1 VLGKQ
6 HFLGMSQSPRDRK
19 NELNMLKNDSS
30 KYLPTLDQVIDR
42 SPLTVAPDTPL
53 AEVITLMGQRRPSC
67 SLNAD
72 IPPTDIYQQLTEI
85 ANPLTSSA
93 LRDATGICV
102 FVVEKSLEKSDSP
115 SAQNSPLQ
123 GIFTERDLVDLIA
136 SGKNLKG
143 VTIAEVMRQPAAT
156 LTKSEAQDI
165 FSAVILLRQQRI
177 HHLPILD
184 HHGGQLLGVIT
195 PESIRQAMLQPT
207 NILKICRVKE
217 VMTAQVI
224 QAPVTASVIS
234 LAELMAQHR
243 VSCVVI
249 AESTELSMNLPFP
262 IPVGIVTE
270 RDIVEFQ
277 ALDLDLSQ
285 MIAQTVMSTPLFG
298 LKQEDSLWVA
308 HQEMQQRLVRRLVVT
323 GERGEL
329 LGIVT
334 QSSLLRVLDPME
346 MSGAIDVL
354 HDSVAERTRELQK
367 AIASLSFT
375 NAQLESEIA
384 TRVRAEASLHLLES
398 AVVNANDAIVIMDAG
413 HSDISDPTIIYVN
426 EAFTQMTGYRPEE
439 IIGQTPSC
447 LRGPE
452 SNAAQVAKIRR
463 AFSRREPLRL
473 ELINYRKDGSTY
485 WVELNSVPV
494 ADELGNLTHWVSVQR
509 DISDRKRMEQAFFE
523 EKELA
528 QVTLQSIGD
537 AVIATDSNG
546 CISTLNPVAE
556 QLTGWSTSEAKGLP
570 LASVLRI
577 VDETTRMPIENI
589 AQIALSQGRIVDQG
603 HNSLLIAR
611 NNREFAIDHC
621 VAPIH
626 ASNGKIVGAVVVF
639 RDVTQ
644 VRTQARQLTWQA
656 THDPLTQLV
665 NRHEFEYQ
673 LEHALHSALGYA
685 QEHVMLYLDLDR
697 FKIVNDT
704 NGHVAGDELL
714 RQVSQLFKT
723 NIRKTDILAR
733 LGGDEF
739 AVLLYNCPPEQGLDV
754 AKLLLQSIQEFRFGW
769 QDKTFLIGV
778 SIGLVA
784 INPKTASTSA
794 VLSAADLACYAAK
807 NKGRNRVQVYQA
819 GDRELIKQHGETE
832 WVVQINQALEEN
844 RFRLY
849 FQPIVHL
856 LNFPTTGTH
865 CEILLRLQL
874 ETGKLVS
881 PMAFIPAAE
890 RYNLMHAIDRWV
902 IRTLFS
908 NLSKTFTAN
917 LLAQTPG
924 EDSDKIVTLP
934 ACCPLSNSQS
944 SFDKYPSLYSI
955 NLSGDSINEEKF
967 IDFIQEQFSIYQIPP
982 EIICFEIT
990 ETVAIA
996 NLSKAASLIWKLKE
1010 LGCQFALDDFGSGM
1024 SSFAYLK
1031 NLPVDYIKIDGNFIK
1046 NVADNPIDIVMVEA
1060 ITKIAHV
1067 MGIKTI
1073 AEYVESQKIMD
1084 KLKELGVDYA
1094 QGYYLGKPQP
1104 CNFASPNLE
1113 GVLGD
1118 FPVNSLA
1125 FEGKLAC

>member
-1 VLGKQ
+1 
-6 HFLGMSQSPRDRK
+6 MSQSLRDRK
-19 NELNMLKNDSS
+19 NQLNMFKNDSS
-30 KYLPTLDQVIDR
+30 KYLPTLDRVIDR

-53 AEVITLMGQRRPSC
+53 AEVITLMGQQRPSC
-67 SLNAD
+67 SLNAGT
-72 IPPTDIYQQLTEI
+72 PPTDIYQQLTEI
-85 ANPLTSSA
+85 ANPPSSNV
-93 LRDATGICV
+93 LRDARGICV
-102 FVVEKSLEKSDSP
+102 FVVETFLDKSDRQ
-115 SAQNSPLQ
+115 SAQKNSQLQ

-136 SGKNLKG
+136 SGKNLKN
-143 VTIAEVMRQPAAT
+143 VTVAEVMRQPAAT
-156 LTKSEAQDI
+156 LTQDENRDI
-165 FSAVILLRQQRI
+165 FSAIILLGQHKI
-177 HHLPILD
+177 HHLPVLD
-184 HHGGQLLGVIT
+184 GAGQLLGVIT
-195 PESIRQAMLQPT
+195 PESIRQAMVQPA
-207 NILKICRVKE
+207 NILKMHSVKE
-217 VMTAQVI
+217 VMTAEVI

-234 LAELMAQHR
+234 LAELMAHHR

-249 AESTELSMNLPFP
+249 TELSVNLPFP

-270 RDIVEFQ
+270 RDIVEFH
-277 ALDLDLSQ
+277 ALDIDLSQ
-285 MIAQTVMSTPLFG
+285 TIAQTVMSTPLFS
-298 LKQEDSLWVA
+298 LQPEDSLWVA
-308 HQEMQQRLVRRLVVT
+308 HQEMQQRLVRRLLVR

-334 QSSLLRVLDPME
+334 QTTLLRVLDPME
-346 MSGAIDVL
+346 MSGAIDIL
-354 HDSVAERTRELQK
+354 HASVQEQTSELQK
-367 AIASLSFT
+367 AIASLSLS
-375 NAQLESEIA
+375 NSRLEKEIA
-384 TRVRAEASLHLLES
+384 IRQQAEVRLQLLES

-413 HSDISDPTIIYVN
+413 NRDISDPAIIYVN

-447 LRGPE
+447 LRGPD
-452 SNAAQVAKIRR
+452 SDGAQVAKIRR
-463 AFSRREPLRL
+463 AFSRLEPLRL

-494 ADELGNLTHWVSVQR
+494 ADELGNVTHWVSVQR

-528 QVTLQSIGD
+528 QVTLHSIGD
-537 AVIATDSNG
+537 AVIATDSGG

-556 QLTGWSTSEAKGLP
+556 KLTGWSTSEAKGLP
-570 LASVLRI
+570 LARVMRI

-589 AQIALSQGRIVDQG
+589 AEIALYEGRIVDQG
-603 HNSLLIAR
+603 HNSLLVAR
-611 NNREFAIDHC
+611 HNREFAIDHC

-626 ASNGKIVGAVVVF
+626 ASNGQIVGAVVVF

-665 NRHEFEYQ
+665 NRREFEYQ
-673 LEHALHSALGYA
+673 LEHALHSAQGYGE
-685 QEHVMLYLDLDR
+685 EHVMLYLDLDR

-704 NGHVAGDELL
+704 AGHVAGDELL
-714 RQVSQLFKT
+714 RQVSQLFKS

-754 AKLLLQSIQEFRFGW
+754 AKLLLQSIQKFRFGW
-769 QDKTFLIGV
+769 QDKTFSIGV

-807 NKGRNRVQVYQA
+807 NKGRNRVQIYRS
-819 GDRELIKQHGETE
+819 GDRDLIKQHGETQ
-832 WVVQINQALEEN
+832 WVVQINRALEEN
-844 RFRLY
+844 RLRLY
-849 FQPIVHL
+849 SQPIVHL
-856 LNFPTTGTH
+856 LNPSTTGTH

-874 ETGKLVS
+874 ETGQLVS

-890 RYNLMHAIDRWV
+890 RYNLMQAIDRWV

-908 NLSKTFTAN
+908 KLSKIFTTN
-917 LLAQTPG
+917 LLVQNPG
-924 EDSDKIVTLP
+924 ADSDRIVTLP
-934 ACCPLSNSQS
+934 AGSLLSNSQS
-944 SFDKYPSLYSI
+944 SFAKYPSLYSI
-955 NLSGDSINEEKF
+955 NLSGDSINEEKL
-967 IDFIQEQFSIYQIPP
+967 IEFIQEQFSIHQIPP

-1031 NLPVDYIKIDGNFIK
+1031 SLPVDFLKIDGNFIK
-1046 NVADNPIDIVMVEA
+1046 NIADNPIDVAMVEA

-1073 AEYVESQKIMD
+1073 AEYVENQKIMD
-1084 KLKELGVDYA
+1084 KIKELGVDYA

-1104 CNFASPNLE
+1104 CNFISPILE
-1113 GVLGD
+1113 GVLGE
-1118 FPVNSLA
+1118 FPVNSLVLEA
-1125 FEGKLAC
+1125 KLAS

>member
-1 VLGKQ
+1 
-6 HFLGMSQSPRDRK
+6 MSQSQRDRK
-19 NELNMLKNDSS
+19 NLLNMFKNDSS
-30 KYLPTLDQVIDR
+30 KYLPTLDRVIDR
-42 SPLTVAPDTPL
+42 SPLTVAPYTPL
-53 AEVITLMGQRRPSC
+53 AEVITLMGQQRPTC
-67 SLNAD
+67 PLNAD
-72 IPPTDIYQQLTEI
+72 IPTTHLYQQLTEI
-85 ANPLTSSA
+85 AAPHTSNV
-93 LRDATGICV
+93 LRDARGICV
-102 FVVEKSLEKSDSP
+102 FVVETSLEQSNWQ
-115 SAQNSPLQ
+115 SAQNCQLQ

-136 SGKNLKG
+136 SGKNLKN
-143 VTIAEVMRQPAAT
+143 VTIAEVMRQPTAT
-156 LTKSEAQDI
+156 LTNDEDRDI
-165 FSAVILLRQQRI
+165 FSALILLSQHKI
-177 HHLPILD
+177 HHLPVLD
-184 HHGGQLLGVIT
+184 RSGQLLGVIT
-195 PESIRQAMLQPT
+195 PESIRQAMVQPA
-207 NILKICRVKE
+207 NILKMHSVKE
-217 VMTAQVI
+217 VMTAEVI
-224 QAPVTASVIS
+224 QAPRSASVLS

-249 AESTELSMNLPFP
+249 TEPRELSMNLPFP

-277 ALDLDLSQ
+277 ALDIDLSQ
-285 MIAQTVMSTPLFG
+285 TIALTVMSSPLFS
-298 LKQEDSLWVA
+298 LKPEDSLWVA
-308 HQEMQQRLVRRLVVT
+308 HQEMQQRLVRRLLVR

-346 MSGAIDVL
+346 MSGAIDLL
-354 HDSVAERTRELQK
+354 HDLVAQQTSELQK
-367 AIASLSFT
+367 AIVSLSLT
-375 NAQLESEIA
+375 NSRLETEIA
-384 TRVRAEASLHLLES
+384 TRQQAEVRLQLLES

-413 HSDISDPTIIYVN
+413 NSDISDPAIIYVN

-447 LRGPE
+447 LRGPD
-452 SNAAQVAKIRR
+452 SDGAQVAKIRR
-463 AFSRREPLRL
+463 AFSRLEPLRL

-494 ADELGNLTHWVSVQR
+494 ADELGKVTHWISVQR

-546 CISTLNPVAE
+546 FISTLNPVAE
-556 QLTGWSTSEAKGLP
+556 QLTGWSTSEAKGWP

-589 AQIALSQGRIVDQG
+589 AEIALYEGRIVDQG
-603 HNSLLIAR
+603 NNSLLIAR
-611 NNREFAIDHC
+611 QNREFAIDHC

-626 ASNGKIVGAVVVF
+626 ASNGQIIGAVVVF

-665 NRHEFEYQ
+665 NRREFEYQ
-673 LEHALHSALGYA
+673 LEHALHSAQGYGE
-685 QEHVMLYLDLDR
+685 EHVMLYLDLDR

-704 NGHVAGDELL
+704 AGHVAGDELL
-714 RQVSQLFKT
+714 RQVSQLFKS

-754 AKLLLQSIQEFRFGW
+754 AKLLLQSIQKFRFGW
-769 QDKTFLIGV
+769 QDKTFSIGV

-784 INPKTASTSA
+784 INRKTTSTSA
-794 VLSAADLACYAAK
+794 VLSAVDLACYAAK
-807 NKGRNRVQVYQA
+807 NKGRNRVQIYRS
-819 GDRELIKQHGETE
+819 GDRELIKQHGETQ

-844 RFRLY
+844 RLRLY
-849 FQPIVHL
+849 SQPIVHL
-856 LNFPTTGTH
+856 LNPSATGIH

-874 ETGKLVS
+874 ANGQLVS

-890 RYNLMHAIDRWV
+890 RYNLMQAIDRWV

-908 NLSKTFTAN
+908 NLSQLFTAN
-917 LLAQTPG
+917 LLVQNPEA
-924 EDSDKIVTLP
+924 ESARIVTLP
-934 ACCPLSNSQS
+934 AGSPQSNSQS
-944 SFDKYPSLYSI
+944 SFGKYPSLYAI
-955 NLSGDSINEEKF
+955 NLSGDSINQEKL
-967 IDFIQEQFSIYQIPP
+967 IEFIQEQFSIHQIPP
-982 EIICFEIT
+982 QIICFEIT

-1010 LGCQFALDDFGSGM
+1010 LGCKFALDDFGSGM

-1031 NLPVDYIKIDGNFIK
+1031 SLPVDYIKIDGNFIK
-1046 NVADNPIDIVMVEA
+1046 NITDNPIDIAMVEA

-1073 AEYVESQKIMD
+1073 AEYVENQAIMD
-1084 KLKELGVDYA
+1084 KIKELGVDYA
-1094 QGYYLGKPQP
+1094 QGYFFGKPQP
-1104 CNFASPNLE
+1104 CNFTSPHIEEVLE
-1113 GVLGD
+1113 D
-1118 FPVNSLA
+1118 FQVNSLTLEA
-1125 FEGKLAC
+1125 KLAS

>member
-1 VLGKQ
+1 
-6 HFLGMSQSPRDRK
+6 MSHSQRDRK
-19 NELNMLKNDSS
+19 NQLNMFKNDSS
-30 KYLPTLDQVIDR
+30 KYLPTLDRVIDC
-42 SPLTVAPDTPL
+42 SPLTVAPNTPL
-53 AEVITLMGQRRPSC
+53 AEVITLMGQQRPTC
-67 SLNAD
+67 PLNAD
-72 IPPTDIYQQLTEI
+72 NLYQQLTEI
-85 ANPLTSSA
+85 ANPHTSNV
-93 LRDATGICV
+93 LRDARGICV
-102 FVVEKSLEKSDSP
+102 FVVETSLEKSNWQ
-115 SAQNSPLQ
+115 SAKNCQLL

-136 SGKNLKG
+136 SGKNLKN
-143 VTIAEVMRQPAAT
+143 VTIAEVMRQPTAT
-156 LTKSEAQDI
+156 LTNDEDRDI
-165 FSAVILLRQQRI
+165 FSALILLSQHRI
-177 HHLPILD
+177 HHLPVLD
-184 HHGGQLLGVIT
+184 RSGKLLGVIT
-195 PESIRQAMLQPT
+195 PESIRLAMVQPA
-207 NILKICRVKE
+207 NILKMHSVKE
-217 VMTAQVI
+217 VMTTEVI
-224 QAPVTASVIS
+224 QAPRSASVLS

-249 AESTELSMNLPFP
+249 TESRELSMNLPFP

-270 RDIVEFQ
+270 WDIVEFQ
-277 ALDLDLSQ
+277 ALDIDLSQ
-285 MIAQTVMSTPLFG
+285 TIAQTVMSSPLFS
-298 LKQEDSLWVA
+298 LKPEDSLWVA

-323 GERGEL
+323 AERGEL

-346 MSGAIDVL
+346 MSGAIDLL
-354 HDSVAERTRELQK
+354 HDLVAQQTSELQK
-367 AIASLSFT
+367 AIVSLSLT
-375 NAQLESEIA
+375 NSRLEREIA
-384 TRVRAEASLHLLES
+384 TRQQAEVRLQLLES
-398 AVVNANDAIVIMDAG
+398 AVVNANDAIVIMDVG
-413 HSDISDPTIIYVN
+413 NSDISDPAIIYVN
-426 EAFTQMTGYRPEE
+426 EAFTQMTGYRPQE

-447 LRGPE
+447 LRGPD
-452 SNAAQVAKIRR
+452 SDGAQVAKIRR
-463 AFSRREPLRL
+463 AFSRIEPLRL
-473 ELINYRKDGSTY
+473 ELINYRQDGSTY

-494 ADELGNLTHWVSVQR
+494 ADELGKVTHWVSVQR

-589 AQIALSQGRIVDQG
+589 AEIALYEGRIVDQG
-603 HNSLLIAR
+603 NNSLLIAR
-611 NNREFAIDHC
+611 HNREFAIDHC

-626 ASNGKIVGAVVVF
+626 ASNGQIVGAVVVF

-665 NRHEFEYQ
+665 NRREFEYQ
-673 LEHALHSALGYA
+673 LEHALHSAQGYGE
-685 QEHVMLYLDLDR
+685 EHVMLYLDLDR

-704 NGHVAGDELL
+704 AGHVAGDELL
-714 RQVSQLFKT
+714 RQVSQLFKS

-733 LGGDEF
+733 IGGDEF

-754 AKLLLQSIQEFRFGW
+754 AKLLLQSIQKFRFGW
-769 QDKTFLIGV
+769 QDKTFSIGV

-807 NKGRNRVQVYQA
+807 NKGRNRVQVYRS
-819 GDRELIKQHGETE
+819 GDRDLIKQHGETQ

-844 RFRLY
+844 RLRLY
-849 FQPIVHL
+849 SQPIVHL
-856 LNFPTTGTH
+856 LNPSATGIH

-874 ETGKLVS
+874 ANGQLVS

-908 NLSKTFTAN
+908 NLSKIFTAN
-917 LLAQTPG
+917 LLVQNPG

-934 ACCPLSNSQS
+934 TCCPLSNSQS

-967 IDFIQEQFSIYQIPP
+967 IDFIQEQFSLYQIPP

-996 NLSKAASLIWKLKE
+996 NLSKAASLIGKLKE

-1046 NVADNPIDIVMVEA
+1046 NVAENPIDIVMVEA

-1073 AEYVESQKIMD
+1073 AEYVESQAVMD

-1094 QGYYLGKPQP
+1094 QGYFLGKPQR
-1104 CNFASPNLE
+1104 CNLCSPIAE
-1113 GVLGD
+1113 EVLGEFSVD
-1118 FPVNSLA
+1118 SLA
-1125 FEGKLAC
+1125 FKGKLAC

>member
-1 VLGKQ
+1 
-6 HFLGMSQSPRDRK
+6 MSQRRNDRK

-30 KYLPTLDQVIDR
+30 KYLPTLDRVIDR

-53 AEVITLMGQRRPSC
+53 SEVITLMGQQRPSC
-67 SLNAD
+67 SLSAG

-93 LRDATGICV
+93 LRDARGICV
-102 FVVEKSLEKSDSP
+102 FVVEKSSSQ
-115 SAQNSPLQ
+115 SAQNSQLQ

-136 SGKNLKG
+136 SGKNLKN

-156 LTKSEAQDI
+156 LTQNEDRDI
-165 FSAVILLRQQRI
+165 FSALILLRQQRI

-184 HHGGQLLGVIT
+184 EGGQLLGVIT
-195 PESIRQAMLQPT
+195 PESIRQAMLLPA
-207 NILKICRVKE
+207 NILKMRRVKE

-224 QAPVTASVIS
+224 QAPVTASVMA
-234 LAELMAQHR
+234 LAQLMAQHR

-249 AESTELSMNLPFP
+249 TELSMNLPFP

-277 ALDLDLSQ
+277 ALDLDLWET
-285 MIAQTVMSTPLFG
+285 IAQTVMSTPLFS
-298 LKQEDSLWVA
+298 LKPEDSLWVA

-323 GERGEL
+323 GERPEL

-354 HDSVAERTRELQK
+354 HASIQEQTSELQK
-367 AIASLSFT
+367 AIASLSLT
-375 NAQLESEIA
+375 NARLESEIA
-384 TRVRAEASLHLLES
+384 TRVQAEVRLQLLES

-413 HSDISDPTIIYVN
+413 HSDISDPAIIYVN

-447 LRGPE
+447 LRGPD
-452 SNAAQVAKIRR
+452 SDGAQVAKIRR

-473 ELINYRKDGSTY
+473 ELINYRKDGLTY

-494 ADELGNLTHWVSVQR
+494 ADELGNVTHWVSVQR
-509 DISDRKRMEQAFFE
+509 DISDRKRMEQAFFD

-537 AVIATDSNG
+537 AVITTDAEG

-556 QLTGWSTSEAKGLP
+556 KLTGWSTSEAKGLP

-589 AQIALSQGRIVDQG
+589 AQIALCEGRIVDQG
-603 HNSLLIAR
+603 HNSLLMAR

-626 ASNGKIVGAVVVF
+626 ASNGEIVGAVVVF
-639 RDVTQ
+639 RDVTK

-665 NRHEFEYQ
+665 NRREFEYQ
-673 LEHALHSALGYA
+673 LEHALHSAQGYG

-739 AVLLYNCPPEQGLDV
+739 AVLLYQCSPEQGLEV
-754 AKLLLQSIQEFRFGW
+754 AELLLQSIQEFRFGW
-769 QDKTFLIGV
+769 QDKTFSIGV

-794 VLSAADLACYAAK
+794 VLSAADIACYAAK
-807 NKGRNRVQVYQA
+807 NKGRNRVQVYEA
-819 GDRELIKQHGETE
+819 GDRELIKQHGETQ
-832 WVVQINQALEEN
+832 WVVQIHQALEEN

-849 FQPIVHL
+849 SQPIVHL
-856 LNFPTTGTH
+856 LNSPTTDIH

-874 ETGKLVS
+874 ATGQLVS

-890 RYNLMHAIDRWV
+890 RYNLMQAIDRWV

-908 NLSKTFTAN
+908 NLSKTFTAH
-917 LLAQTPG
+917 LLVQNPG
-924 EDSDKIVTLP
+924 GDSDKIVTLP
-934 ACCPLSNSQS
+934 ACSPLSNSQS
-944 SFDKYPSLYSI
+944 SSGKYSSLYAI

-967 IDFIQEQFSIYQIPP
+967 IEFIQEQFSIHQIPP

-996 NLSKAASLIWKLKE
+996 NLSKAASLIWQLKE

-1031 NLPVDYIKIDGNFIK
+1031 NLPVDYIKIDGSFIK

-1067 MGIKTI
+1067 MGIKTV
-1073 AEYVESQKIMD
+1073 AEYVESQRVID
-1084 KLKELGVDYA
+1084 KLQELGVDYA
-1094 QGYYLGKPQP
+1094 QGYFLGKPQP
-1104 CNFASPNLE
+1104 CNFGYPSLE
-1113 GVLGD
+1113 GVIGE

-1125 FEGKLAC
+1125 FEVKLAS

>member
-1 VLGKQ
+1 
-6 HFLGMSQSPRDRK
+6 MI
-19 NELNMLKNDSS
+19 KNDSS

-53 AEVITLMGQRRPSC
+53 AEVITLMGQRRESC
-67 SLNAD
+67 SLNAE

-93 LRDATGICV
+93 LRDARGVCV
-102 FVVEKSLEKSDSP
+102 FVVEKSFSQ
-115 SAQNSPLQ
+115 SAQNSQLQ
-123 GIFTERDLVDLIA
+123 GIFTERALVDLIA
-136 SGKNLKG
+136 SGKKLKN
-143 VTIAEVMRQPAAT
+143 VTIAEVMQQATAT
-156 LTKSEAQDI
+156 LTKGEDQDI
-165 FSAVILLRQQRI
+165 FSALILLRQPRI

-184 HHGGQLLGVIT
+184 SDGQLLGVIT
-195 PESIRQAMLQPT
+195 PESIRQAMLQPA
-207 NILKICRVKE
+207 NILKMHSVKE

-224 QAPVTASVIS
+224 QAPVTASVMS
-234 LAELMAQHR
+234 LAKLMAQHG

-249 AESTELSMNLPFP
+249 TSPTELSMNLQFP

-277 ALDLDLSQ
+277 ALDIDLSQ
-285 MIAQTVMSTPLFG
+285 TIAQTVMSTPLFS
-298 LKQEDSLWVA
+298 LKPKDSLWVA

-323 GERGEL
+323 GVMGEL

-346 MSGAIDVL
+346 MSGAIDIL
-354 HDSVAERTRELQK
+354 HASVQEQTSELQT
-367 AIASLSFT
+367 AIASLSLT
-375 NAQLESEIA
+375 NARLEREIA
-384 TRVRAEASLHLLES
+384 TRHSAEVRLQLLES
-398 AVVNANDAIVIMDAG
+398 AVVNANDAMVIMDAG
-413 HSDISDPTIIYVN
+413 HSDISDPSIIYVN
-426 EAFTQMTGYRPEE
+426 EAFTQMTGYRSEE

-447 LRGPE
+447 LRGPD
-452 SNAAQVAKIRR
+452 SDGTQVAKIRR
-463 AFSRREPLRL
+463 AFSRRTPLRL

-537 AVIATDSNG
+537 AVIATDSDG
-546 CISTLNPVAE
+546 YISTLNPVAE
-556 QLTGWSTSEAKGLP
+556 KLTGWCTSEAKGLP

-589 AQIALSQGRIVDQG
+589 AQIALYEGRIVDQG
-603 HNSLLIAR
+603 YNSLLIAR
-611 NNREFAIDHC
+611 NNHEFAIDHC

-626 ASNGKIVGAVVVF
+626 ACNGQIVGAVVVF

-673 LEHALHSALGYA
+673 LEHALHSAKGYG

-704 NGHVAGDELL
+704 SGHVAGDELL
-714 RQVSQLFKT
+714 RQVSQLFKS
-723 NIRKTDILAR
+723 NIRKTDLLGR

-739 AVLLYNCPPEQGLDV
+739 AVLLYNCPPQQGLDI
-754 AKLLLQSIQEFRFGW
+754 AELLLQSIQGFRFAW
-769 QDKTFLIGV
+769 QDKTFSLGV

-819 GDRELIKQHGETE
+819 GDRELIKQHGETQ

-849 FQPIVHL
+849 SQPIVSL
-856 LNFPTTGTH
+856 RELPTTGTH
-865 CEILLRLQL
+865 CEILLRIQL
-874 ETGKLVS
+874 ETGQLVS

-908 NLSKTFTAN
+908 NLSKIFTAN
-917 LLAQTPG
+917 LLVQNPG

-934 ACCPLSNSQS
+934 AGSPQYNSQS
-944 SFDKYPSLYSI
+944 SFDKPPSLYAI
-955 NLSGDSINEEKF
+955 NLSGDSINSEKF

-1031 NLPVDYIKIDGNFIK
+1031 SLPVDYLKIDGNFIK
-1046 NVADNPIDIVMVEA
+1046 NLAENLIDVAMVEA

-1073 AEYVESQKIMD
+1073 AEYVESQAVMD

-1094 QGYYLGKPQP
+1094 QGYYLGKPQA
-1104 CNFASPNLE
+1104 CNFVSPNLE
-1113 GVLGD
+1113 HLLGE

-1125 FEGKLAC
+1125 FKAKKAS

>member
-1 VLGKQ
+1 
-6 HFLGMSQSPRDRK
+6 MSQSPRDRK
-19 NELNMLKNDSS
+19 TQLNMLKNDSS
-30 KYLPTLDQVIDR
+30 KYLPTLAQVIDR
-42 SPLTVAPDTPL
+42 YPLTVAPDTPL
-53 AEVITLMGQRRPSC
+53 AEVITLMGQRRGTC
-67 SLNAD
+67 SLNPD
-72 IPPTDIYQQLTEI
+72 IPPTDIYQPLTEI
-85 ANPLTSSA
+85 ANPPTSRA
-93 LRDATGICV
+93 FRDATGICV
-102 FVVEKSLEKSDSP
+102 FVVEESVEKLSSH
-115 SAQNSPLQ
+115 SAPHSQLQ

-143 VTIAEVMRQPAAT
+143 ITIAEVMRQPAAT
-156 LTKSEAQDI
+156 LTKSETQDI
-165 FSAVILLRQQRI
+165 FSALILLGQRRTK
-177 HHLPILD
+177 HLPILD
-184 HHGGQLLGVIT
+184 SEGQLLGVIT
-195 PESIRQAMLQPT
+195 PESIRQAMLKPA
-207 NILKICRVKE
+207 NILKMRRVKE

-224 QAPVTASVIS
+224 QAPRFASVRS

-249 AESTELSMNLPFP
+249 TESTELSRNLPFP

-277 ALDLDLSQ
+277 ALDIDLSKT
-285 MIAQTVMSTPLFG
+285 IAQTVMSTPLFS

-308 HQEMQQRLVRRLVVT
+308 HQEMHQRLVRRLVVT
-323 GERGEL
+323 GEQGEL

-334 QSSLLRVLDPME
+334 QTNILRVLDPME

-354 HDSVAERTRELQK
+354 HDSVAERTKELQK
-367 AIASLSFT
+367 AIASLSLT
-375 NAQLESEIA
+375 NARLEREIA
-384 TRVRAEASLHLLES
+384 TRVRAEARLHLLES

-413 HSDISDPTIIYVN
+413 DSDISDPTIIYAN
-426 EAFTQMTGYRPEE
+426 EAFTQMTGYLSEE
-439 IIGQTPSC
+439 IIGKTPSC

-452 SNAAQVAKIRR
+452 SDPTQVAKIRR
-463 AFSRREPLRL
+463 TFSRREALRL

-485 WVELNSVPV
+485 WVELNSVPI
-494 ADELGNLTHWVSVQR
+494 ADTSGNVTHWVSVQR
-509 DISDRKRMEQAFFE
+509 DITDRKRMEQAFFE

-537 AVIATDSNG
+537 GVITTDADG

-556 QLTGWSTSEAKGLP
+556 TLTGWSTLEAKGLP

-577 VDETTRMPIENI
+577 VDETTRRPTENI
-589 AQIALSQGRIVDQG
+589 AEIALCEGRIVDQG
-603 HNSLLIAR
+603 HNSLLIDR
-611 NNREFAIDHC
+611 NNTEFAIDHC

-626 ASNGKIVGAVVVF
+626 ASSGEIVGAVVVF

-665 NRHEFEYQ
+665 NRREFEYQ
-673 LEHALHSALGYA
+673 LEHALHGAQGYG

-704 NGHVAGDELL
+704 CGHAAGDELL
-714 RQVSQLFKT
+714 RQVSQLFKS

-739 AVLLYNCPPEQGLDV
+739 AVLLYSCPVERGLNV
-754 AKLLLQSIQEFRFGW
+754 AETLLRSIQGFRFGW
-769 QDKTFLIGV
+769 QDKTFSIGV

-794 VLSAADLACYAAK
+794 ILSAADMACYAAK
-807 NKGRNRVQVYQA
+807 NRGRNRVQVYQA

-832 WVVQINQALEEN
+832 WVVQIHQALEEN
-844 RFRLY
+844 RFCLY
-849 FQPIVHL
+849 SQPIVPL
-856 LNFPTTGTH
+856 LNSPNTGTH

-874 ETGKLVS
+874 ETGELVS

-908 NLSKTFTAN
+908 NLSKIFTAN
-917 LLAQTPG
+917 LLVQNPG
-924 EDSDKIVTLP
+924 VDSDKIVTFP
-934 ACCPLSNSQS
+934 ACSLLSNPQS
-944 SFDKYPSLYSI
+944 SFGKYPSLYSI
-955 NLSGDSINEEKF
+955 NLSGDSLNEEKF
-967 IDFIQEQFSIYQIPP
+967 IQFIQEQFSIHQIPP
-982 EIICFEIT
+982 QIICFEIT
-990 ETVAIA
+990 ETVAIG
-996 NLSKAASLIWKLKE
+996 NLTKAASLIWQLKE

-1031 NLPVDYIKIDGNFIK
+1031 SLPVDYLKIDGNFIK
-1046 NVADNPIDIVMVEA
+1046 NIVDNPIDIAMVEA

-1073 AEYVESQKIMD
+1073 AEYVENQTIMD
-1084 KLKELGVDYA
+1084 KINELGVDYA
-1094 QGYYLGKPQP
+1094 QGYHLGKPQP
-1104 CNFASPNLE
+1104 CNFTSPILE
-1113 GVLGD
+1113 EVLGE

-1125 FEGKLAC
+1125 FEAKLAC

>member
-1 VLGKQ
+1 
-6 HFLGMSQSPRDRK
+6 MSQRRTRK
-19 NELNMLKNDSS
+19 NESTMIKNDSS
-30 KYLPTLDQVIDR
+30 KYLPTLDQVIDS
-42 SPLTVAPDTPL
+42 SPLTVGSDTAL
-53 AEVITLMGQRRPSC
+53 SEVITLMGQQRPSC
-67 SLNAD
+67 SLNTD
-72 IPPTDIYQQLTEI
+72 IPPNNIYYQQLTEI
-85 ANPLTSSA
+85 ANPLTSSPV
-93 LRDATGICV
+93 RDARGICV
-102 FVVEKSLEKSDSP
+102 FVVEKLAEKSARE
-115 SAQNSPLQ
+115 SAQNSQLQ
-123 GIFTERDLVDLIA
+123 GIFTDRDLVDLIA
-136 SGKNLKG
+136 SGKNLKN
-143 VTIAEVMRQPAAT
+143 VTIAEVMRPPAAT
-156 LTKSEAQDI
+156 LTKNEDQDI
-165 FSAVILLRQQRI
+165 FSALILLGQQRI

-184 HHGGQLLGVIT
+184 KDGQLLGVIT
-195 PESIRQAMLQPT
+195 PESIRQAIVEPAK
-207 NILKICRVKE
+207 ILKMRTVKE
-217 VMTAQVI
+217 VMTPQVI
-224 QAPVTASVIS
+224 QAHRLASVMS

-249 AESTELSMNLPFP
+249 TESTEFSVNLLLPM
-262 IPVGIVTE
+262 PVGIVTE

-277 ALDLDLSQ
+277 ALDIDLSQ
-285 MIAQTVMSTPLFG
+285 TIAQTVMSTPLFS
-298 LKQEDSLWVA
+298 LKPEDSLWVA

-346 MSGAIDVL
+346 MSGAIDLL
-354 HDSVAERTRELQK
+354 HANVQEQTSELQQ
-367 AIASLSFT
+367 AIASLSLT
-375 NAQLESEIA
+375 NARLEKEIA
-384 TRVRAEASLHLLES
+384 TRVQAEVRLQLLES

-447 LRGPE
+447 LRGPD
-452 SNAAQVAKIRR
+452 SDGAQVAKIRR

-473 ELINYRKDGSTY
+473 ELINYRKDGLIY

-494 ADELGNLTHWVSVQR
+494 ADELGNVTHWVSVQR
-509 DISDRKRMEQAFFE
+509 NISDRKRMEQAFFD

-537 AVIATDSNG
+537 AVITTDAGG
-546 CISTLNPVAE
+546 CIFTLNPVA
-556 QLTGWSTSEAKGLP
+556 QKLTGWSTLEAQGLP

-589 AQIALSQGRIVDQG
+589 AQIALSEGRIVDQG

-626 ASNGKIVGAVVVF
+626 ASNGEIVGAVVVF
-639 RDVTQ
+639 RDVTK

-665 NRHEFEYQ
+665 NRREFEYQ
-673 LEHALHSALGYA
+673 LEHALHSAQGYG

-714 RQVSQLFKT
+714 RQVSQLFKSD
-723 NIRKTDILAR
+723 IRKTDILAR

-739 AVLLYNCPPEQGLDV
+739 AVLLYDCPPERGLQI
-754 AKLLLQSIQEFRFGW
+754 AESLLQSIQGFRFGW

-784 INPKTASTSA
+784 INPKTASTST
-794 VLSAADLACYAAK
+794 VLSAADIACYAAK
-807 NKGRNRVQVYQA
+807 NKGRNRVQVYEA
-819 GDRELIKQHGETE
+819 GDRELIKQHGETQ

-849 FQPIVHL
+849 SQPIVHL
-856 LNFPTTGTH
+856 LNSPTTTGTH

-874 ETGKLVS
+874 TTGQLVS

-908 NLSKTFTAN
+908 NLSQTFTTN
-917 LLAQTPG
+917 LLVQNPG
-924 EDSDKIVTLP
+924 GDSDKIVSLP
-934 ACCPLSNSQS
+934 ACYPLSNSQS
-944 SFDKYPSLYSI
+944 SFGKYPSLYAI
-955 NLSGDSINEEKF
+955 NLSGDSINDEKF
-967 IDFIQEQFSIYQIPP
+967 IEFIQEQFSIHQIPP

-1073 AEYVESQKIMD
+1073 AEYVESQRVMD
-1084 KLKELGVDYA
+1084 KLMELGVDYA
-1094 QGYYLGKPQP
+1094 QGYFLGKPQP
-1104 CNFASPNLE
+1104 CNFRYPSLE
-1113 GVLGD
+1113 GFMGE
-1118 FPVNSLA
+1118 FSVNSLA
-1125 FEGKLAC
+1125 FETKLAS

>member
-1 VLGKQ
+1 
-6 HFLGMSQSPRDRK
+6 MSQTQRDRK

-30 KYLPTLDQVIDR
+30 KYLPTLDRVIDR
-42 SPLTVAPDTPL
+42 SPLTVAPRTPL

-85 ANPLTSSA
+85 ANPVTSSA

-102 FVVEKSLEKSDSP
+102 FVVEKLGAKSDSQ
-115 SAQNSPLQ
+115 SGQNSQLQ

-136 SGKNLKG
+136 SGKNLKN
-143 VTIAEVMRQPAAT
+143 VTIAEVMKQPAAT
-156 LTKSEAQDI
+156 LTFGEEQDI
-165 FSAVILLRQQRI
+165 FSAIILLGQQRI

-184 HHGGQLLGVIT
+184 NGGQLLGVIT
-195 PESIRQAMLQPT
+195 PESIRQAMVQPT
-207 NILKICRVKE
+207 NILKMRRVKE

-249 AESTELSMNLPFP
+249 TASTELSMNLPFP

-277 ALDLDLSQ
+277 ALDIDLSQ
-285 MIAQTVMSTPLFG
+285 TIAQTVMSTPLFS
-298 LKQEDSLWVA
+298 LKPEDSLWVA

-323 GERGEL
+323 GVRGEM

-334 QSSLLRVLDPME
+334 QSTLLRVLDPME
-346 MSGAIDVL
+346 MSGAIDIL
-354 HDSVAERTRELQK
+354 HASVQQQTSQLQK
-367 AIASLSFT
+367 AIASLSLT
-375 NAQLESEIA
+375 NARLEREIA
-384 TRVRAEASLHLLES
+384 TRQQTEVRLQLLES

-413 HSDISDPTIIYVN
+413 YSDISDPSIIYVN
-426 EAFTQMTGYRPEE
+426 QAFTQMTGYRPEE

-447 LRGPE
+447 LRGPD
-452 SNAAQVAKIRR
+452 SDGVQVAKIRR

-537 AVIATDSNG
+537 AVIATDSDG

-556 QLTGWSTSEAKGLP
+556 KLTGWSTSEAKGLP

-577 VDETTRMPIENI
+577 VDETSRMPIENI
-589 AQIALSQGRIVDQG
+589 AQIALYEGRIVDQG

-611 NNREFAIDHC
+611 HNREFAIDHC

-626 ASNGKIVGAVVVF
+626 ASNREIVGAVVVF

-665 NRHEFEYQ
+665 NRREFEYQ
-673 LEHALHSALGYA
+673 LEHALHSAQGYG

-704 NGHVAGDELL
+704 SGHVAGDELL
-714 RQVSQLFKT
+714 RQVSQLFKS

-739 AVLLYNCPPEQGLDV
+739 AVLLYNCPPEQGLDI
-754 AKLLLQSIQEFRFGW
+754 AELLLSSIQGFRFGW
-769 QDKTFLIGV
+769 QDKTFSIGV

-794 VLSAADLACYAAK
+794 VLSAADIACYAAK
-807 NKGRNRVQVYQA
+807 NKGRNRVQVYRA
-819 GDRELIKQHGETE
+819 GDRELIKQHGETQ

-844 RFRLY
+844 SFRLY
-849 FQPIVHL
+849 SQPIVPL
-856 LNFPTTGTH
+856 PGLPTTGTH
-865 CEILLRLQL
+865 CEILLRIQL
-874 ETGKLVS
+874 ETGQLVS

-908 NLSKTFTAN
+908 NLSKIFTAN
-917 LLAQTPG
+917 LLVQNPG
-924 EDSDKIVTLP
+924 ADSDKIVTLP
-934 ACCPLSNSQS
+934 AGSPQSNSQS
-944 SFDKYPSLYSI
+944 SFEKYPSLYAI
-955 NLSGDSINEEKF
+955 NLSGDSINEEKL

-1031 NLPVDYIKIDGNFIK
+1031 SLPVDYLKIDGNFIK
-1046 NVADNPIDIVMVEA
+1046 HLADNPIDVAMVEA
-1060 ITKIAHV
+1060 ITKIARV

-1073 AEYVESQKIMD
+1073 AEYVESQAVMD

-1104 CNFASPNLE
+1104 CNFVSPNLE
-1113 GVLGD
+1113 EVLEE
-1118 FPVNSLA
+1118 FSVNSLA
-1125 FEGKLAC
+1125 FEAKLAS

>member
-1 VLGKQ
+1 
-6 HFLGMSQSPRDRK
+6 MSQRRNDRK

-30 KYLPTLDQVIDR
+30 KYLPTLDRVIDR

-53 AEVITLMGQRRPSC
+53 SEVITLMGQQRPSC
-67 SLNAD
+67 SLNAG

-93 LRDATGICV
+93 LRDARGICV
-102 FVVEKSLEKSDSP
+102 FVVEKSSSQ
-115 SAQNSPLQ
+115 SAQNSQLQ

-136 SGKNLKG
+136 SGKNLKN

-156 LTKSEAQDI
+156 LTHNQDRDI
-165 FSAVILLRQQRI
+165 FSALILLRQQRI
-177 HHLPILD
+177 HHLPILED
-184 HHGGQLLGVIT
+184 GGQLLGVIT
-195 PESIRQAMLQPT
+195 PESIRQAMLLPA
-207 NILKICRVKE
+207 NILKMRHVKE
-217 VMTAQVI
+217 VMTAEVI
-224 QAPVTASVIS
+224 QAPVTASVMA
-234 LAELMAQHR
+234 LAQLMAQHR

-249 AESTELSMNLPFP
+249 TELSMNLPFP
-262 IPVGIVTE
+262 IPAGIVTE

-277 ALDLDLSQ
+277 ALDLDLWET
-285 MIAQTVMSTPLFG
+285 IAQTVMSTPLFS
-298 LKQEDSLWVA
+298 LKPEDSLWVA

-323 GERGEL
+323 AEGGEL

-354 HDSVAERTRELQK
+354 HASIQEQTSELQK
-367 AIASLSFT
+367 AIASLSLT
-375 NAQLESEIA
+375 NARLESEIA
-384 TRVRAEASLHLLES
+384 TRVQAEVRLQLLES

-413 HSDISDPTIIYVN
+413 HSDISDPAIIYVN

-447 LRGPE
+447 LRGPD
-452 SNAAQVAKIRR
+452 SDGAQVAKIRR

-494 ADELGNLTHWVSVQR
+494 ADELGKVTHWVSVQR
-509 DISDRKRMEQAFFE
+509 NISDRKRMEQAFFD

-537 AVIATDSNG
+537 AVITTDAGG
-546 CISTLNPVAE
+546 CIFTLNPVA
-556 QLTGWSTSEAKGLP
+556 QKLTGWSTLEAQGLP

-577 VDETTRMPIENI
+577 VDETTRMLIENI
-589 AQIALSQGRIVDQG
+589 AQIALCEGRIVDQG

-626 ASNGKIVGAVVVF
+626 ASNGEIVGAVVVF
-639 RDVTQ
+639 RDVTK

-665 NRHEFEYQ
+665 NRREFEYQ
-673 LEHALHSALGYA
+673 LEHALHSAQGYG

-704 NGHVAGDELL
+704 NGHIAGDELL
-714 RQVSQLFKT
+714 RQVSLLFKT

-739 AVLLYNCPPEQGLDV
+739 AVLLYNCPPEQGLQV
-754 AKLLLQSIQEFRFGW
+754 AELLLQSIQEFRFGW
-769 QDKTFLIGV
+769 LDKTFSIGV

-784 INPKTASTSA
+784 VNPKTASTSA
-794 VLSAADLACYAAK
+794 VLSAADIACYAAK
-807 NKGRNRVQVYQA
+807 NKGRNRVQVYEA
-819 GDRELIKQHGETE
+819 GDRELIKQHGETQ

-849 FQPIVHL
+849 SQPIVQ
-856 LNFPTTGTH
+856 LNSPTTTGTH

-874 ETGKLVS
+874 ATGQLVS

-908 NLSKTFTAN
+908 NLSKTFTAH
-917 LLAQTPG
+917 LLVQNPG
-924 EDSDKIVTLP
+924 GDSDKIVSLP
-934 ACCPLSNSQS
+934 ACSILSNSQS
-944 SFDKYPSLYSI
+944 SSGKYSSLYAI

-967 IDFIQEQFSIYQIPP
+967 IEFIQEQFSIHQIPP

-990 ETVAIA
+990 ETVAIS

-1046 NVADNPIDIVMVEA
+1046 NIADNPIDIAMVEA

-1067 MGIKTI
+1067 MGIKTV
-1073 AEYVESQKIMD
+1073 AEYVESQIVMD

-1104 CNFASPNLE
+1104 CNFRYPSLE
-1113 GVLGD
+1113 GVMGE
-1118 FPVNSLA
+1118 FSVNSLA
-1125 FEGKLAC
+1125 FEAKLAS

>member
-1 VLGKQ
+1 
-6 HFLGMSQSPRDRK
+6 MSQRRNDRK

-30 KYLPTLDQVIDR
+30 KYLPTLDRVIDR

-53 AEVITLMGQRRPSC
+53 SEVITLMGQQRPSC

-93 LRDATGICV
+93 LRDARGICV
-102 FVVEKSLEKSDSP
+102 FVVEKSSSQ
-115 SAQNSPLQ
+115 SAQNSQLQ

-136 SGKNLKG
+136 SGKNLKN

-156 LTKSEAQDI
+156 LTHNQDRDI
-165 FSAVILLRQQRI
+165 FSALILLRQQRI
-177 HHLPILD
+177 HHLPILED
-184 HHGGQLLGVIT
+184 GGQLLGVIT
-195 PESIRQAMLQPT
+195 PESIRQAMLLPA
-207 NILKICRVKE
+207 NILKMRHVKE
-217 VMTAQVI
+217 VMTAEVI
-224 QAPVTASVIS
+224 QAPVTASVMA
-234 LAELMAQHR
+234 LAQLMAQHR

-249 AESTELSMNLPFP
+249 TELSMNLPFP
-262 IPVGIVTE
+262 IPAGIVTE

-277 ALDLDLSQ
+277 ALDLDLWET
-285 MIAQTVMSTPLFG
+285 IAQTVMSTPLFS
-298 LKQEDSLWVA
+298 LKPEDSLWVA

-323 GERGEL
+323 AEGGEL

-354 HDSVAERTRELQK
+354 HASIQEQTSELQK
-367 AIASLSFT
+367 AIASLSLT
-375 NAQLESEIA
+375 NARLESEIA
-384 TRVRAEASLHLLES
+384 TRVQAEVRLQLLES

-413 HSDISDPTIIYVN
+413 HSDISDPAIIYVN

-447 LRGPE
+447 LRGPD
-452 SNAAQVAKIRR
+452 SDGAQVAKIRR

-494 ADELGNLTHWVSVQR
+494 ADELGKVTHWVSVQR
-509 DISDRKRMEQAFFE
+509 NISDRKRMEQAFFD

-537 AVIATDSNG
+537 AVITTDAGG
-546 CISTLNPVAE
+546 CIFTLNPVA
-556 QLTGWSTSEAKGLP
+556 QKLTGWSTLEAQGLP

-577 VDETTRMPIENI
+577 VDETTRMLIENI
-589 AQIALSQGRIVDQG
+589 AQIALCEGRIVDQG

-626 ASNGKIVGAVVVF
+626 ASNGEIVGAVVVF
-639 RDVTQ
+639 RDVTK

-665 NRHEFEYQ
+665 NRREFEYQ
-673 LEHALHSALGYA
+673 LEHALHSAQGYS

-704 NGHVAGDELL
+704 NGHIAGDELL
-714 RQVSQLFKT
+714 RQVSLLFKT

-739 AVLLYNCPPEQGLDV
+739 AVLLYNCPPEQGLQV
-754 AKLLLQSIQEFRFGW
+754 AELLLQSIQEFRFGW
-769 QDKTFLIGV
+769 LDKTFSIGV

-784 INPKTASTSA
+784 VNPKTASTSA
-794 VLSAADLACYAAK
+794 VLSAADIACYAAK
-807 NKGRNRVQVYQA
+807 NKGRNRVQVYEA
-819 GDRELIKQHGETE
+819 GDRELIKQHGETQ

-849 FQPIVHL
+849 SQPIVQ
-856 LNFPTTGTH
+856 LNSPTTTGTH

-874 ETGKLVS
+874 ATGQLVS

-908 NLSKTFTAN
+908 NLSKTFTAH
-917 LLAQTPG
+917 LLVQNPG
-924 EDSDKIVTLP
+924 GDSDKIVSLP
-934 ACCPLSNSQS
+934 ACSILSNSQS
-944 SFDKYPSLYSI
+944 SSGKYSSLYAI

-967 IDFIQEQFSIYQIPP
+967 IEFIQEQFSIHQIPP

-990 ETVAIA
+990 ETVAIS

-1046 NVADNPIDIVMVEA
+1046 NIADNPIDIAMVEA

-1067 MGIKTI
+1067 MGIKTV
-1073 AEYVESQKIMD
+1073 AEYVESQIVMD

-1104 CNFASPNLE
+1104 CNFRYPSLE
-1113 GVLGD
+1113 GVMGE
-1118 FPVNSLA
+1118 FSVNSLA
-1125 FEGKLAC
+1125 FEAKLAS

>member
-1 VLGKQ
+1 
-6 HFLGMSQSPRDRK
+6 MSQRRNRK
-19 NELNMLKNDSS
+19 NELTMIKNDSS
-30 KYLPTLDQVIDR
+30 KYLPTLDQVIDS
-42 SPLTVAPDTPL
+42 SPLTVAPDTAL
-53 AEVITLMGQRRPSC
+53 SEVITLMGERRPSC

-72 IPPTDIYQQLTEI
+72 IPPTNIYYQQLTEV
-85 ANPLTSSA
+85 ANPLTSSPV
-93 LRDATGICV
+93 RDARGTCV
-102 FVVEKSLEKSDSP
+102 FVVEKSDREF
-115 SAQNSPLQ
+115 AQNSQLQ
-123 GIFTERDLVDLIA
+123 GIFTDRDLVDLIA
-136 SGKNLKG
+136 SGKNLKNIS
-143 VTIAEVMRQPAAT
+143 IAEVMRQPAAT
-156 LTKSEAQDI
+156 LTKNEDQDI
-165 FSAVILLRQQRI
+165 FSALLLLRQLRM

-184 HHGGQLLGVIT
+184 RGGQLLGVIT
-195 PESIRQAMLQPT
+195 PESIRQAMVQPT
-207 NILKICRVKE
+207 KILKMRTVKE
-217 VMTAQVI
+217 VMIAQVI
-224 QAPVTASVIS
+224 QAPRSASVIS

-249 AESTELSMNLPFP
+249 TESTEFSMNLLLS

-270 RDIVEFQ
+270 QDIVEFQ
-277 ALDLDLSQ
+277 ALDIDLSQ
-285 MIAQTVMSTPLFG
+285 TIAQTVMSTPLFS
-298 LKQEDSLWVA
+298 LKSEDSLWLA

-334 QSSLLRVLDPME
+334 QSSLLGVLDPME
-346 MSGAIDVL
+346 MSGAIDLL
-354 HDSVAERTRELQK
+354 HANVQEQTSELQL
-367 AIASLSFT
+367 AIASLSLT
-375 NAQLESEIA
+375 NTRLEKEIA
-384 TRVRAEASLHLLES
+384 TRVRAEVRLQLLES
-398 AVVNANDAIVIMDAG
+398 VVVNANDAIVIMDAG
-413 HSDISDPTIIYVN
+413 HSNISDPAIIYIN

-447 LRGPE
+447 LRGPDSE
-452 SNAAQVAKIRR
+452 GTQVAKIRR

-494 ADELGNLTHWVSVQR
+494 ADELGNVTHWVSVQR
-509 DISDRKRMEQAFFE
+509 NISDRKRMEQAFFD

-537 AVIATDSNG
+537 AVITTDASG
-546 CISTLNPVAE
+546 RIFTLNPVA
-556 QLTGWSTSEAKGLP
+556 QKLTGWSTLEAKGLP
-570 LASVLRI
+570 LGGVLRI
-577 VDETTRMPIENI
+577 VDETTGMPIENI
-589 AQIALSQGRIVDQG
+589 AEIALSEGRIVDQG

-626 ASNGKIVGAVVVF
+626 AYNGEIVGAVVVF
-639 RDVTQ
+639 RDVTK

-673 LEHALHSALGYA
+673 LEHALHSAQGYG

-714 RQVSQLFKT
+714 RQVSQLFKS

-754 AKLLLQSIQEFRFGW
+754 AKLLLQTIQEFRFGW
-769 QDKTFLIGV
+769 QDKTFAIGV

-784 INPKTASTSA
+784 INPTTASTSA
-794 VLSAADLACYAAK
+794 VLSAADIACYAAK

-819 GDRELIKQHGETE
+819 GDRELIKQHGETQ

-849 FQPIVHL
+849 SMPIVHL
-856 LNFPTTGTH
+856 LNTPTTGTH

-874 ETGKLVS
+874 PTGQLVS

-890 RYNLMHAIDRWV
+890 RYNLMHAVDRWV

-917 LLAQTPG
+917 LLVQNPG
-924 EDSDKIVTLP
+924 GDSDKIISLP
-934 ACCPLSNSQS
+934 ACCSLSNSQS
-944 SFDKYPSLYSI
+944 SFGQYPSLYAV

-967 IDFIQEQFSIYQIPP
+967 IEFIQEQFSIHQIPP

-1073 AEYVESQKIMD
+1073 AEYVDNQKVID

-1094 QGYYLGKPQP
+1094 QGYFLGKPQP
-1104 CNFASPNLE
+1104 CNFRYPDLE

-1118 FPVNSLA
+1118 FSVNSLA
-1125 FEGKLAC
+1125 FETKLAS

>member
-1 VLGKQ
+1 
-6 HFLGMSQSPRDRK
+6 MSQSQRDRK
-19 NELNMLKNDSS
+19 NLLNMFKNDSS
-30 KYLPTLDQVIDR
+30 KYLPTLDRVIDR
-42 SPLTVAPDTPL
+42 SPLTVGPDTPL
-53 AEVITLMGQRRPSC
+53 AEVITLMGQQRPTC
-67 SLNAD
+67 PLNAD
-72 IPPTDIYQQLTEI
+72 IPTTNLYQQLTEI
-85 ANPLTSSA
+85 ADPHTSNV

-102 FVVEKSLEKSDSP
+102 FVVETSLEKSNGQ
-115 SAQNSPLQ
+115 SAQNCHLQ

-136 SGKNLKG
+136 SGKKLKN
-143 VTIAEVMRQPAAT
+143 VTIAEVMRQPTAT
-156 LTKSEAQDI
+156 LTNDEDRDI
-165 FSAVILLRQQRI
+165 FSALILLSQHKI
-177 HHLPILD
+177 HHLPVLD
-184 HHGGQLLGVIT
+184 RSGQLLGVIT
-195 PESIRQAMLQPT
+195 PESIRQAMVQPA
-207 NILKICRVKE
+207 NILKMHSVKE
-217 VMTAQVI
+217 VMTAEVI
-224 QAPVTASVIS
+224 QAPRSASVLS

-249 AESTELSMNLPFP
+249 TESKELSMNLPFP

-277 ALDLDLSQ
+277 ALDIDLSQ
-285 MIAQTVMSTPLFG
+285 TIALTVMSSPLFS
-298 LKQEDSLWVA
+298 LKPEDSLWVA
-308 HQEMQQRLVRRLVVT
+308 HQEMQQRLVRRLLVR

-346 MSGAIDVL
+346 MSGAIDIL
-354 HDSVAERTRELQK
+354 HDLVAQQTSELQK
-367 AIASLSFT
+367 AIVSLSLT
-375 NAQLESEIA
+375 NSRLETEIA
-384 TRVRAEASLHLLES
+384 TRQQAEVRLQLLES

-413 HSDISDPTIIYVN
+413 NSDISDPAIIYVN
-426 EAFTQMTGYRPEE
+426 EAFTQMTGYQPEE

-447 LRGPE
+447 LRGPD
-452 SNAAQVAKIRR
+452 SDGAQVAKIRR
-463 AFSRREPLRL
+463 AFSRLEPLRL

-494 ADELGNLTHWVSVQR
+494 AGELGKVTHWISVQR

-589 AQIALSQGRIVDQG
+589 AEIALYEGRIVDQG
-603 HNSLLIAR
+603 NNSLLIAR
-611 NNREFAIDHC
+611 HNREFAIDHC

-626 ASNGKIVGAVVVF
+626 ASNDQIIGAVVVF

-665 NRHEFEYQ
+665 NRREFEYQ
-673 LEHALHSALGYA
+673 LEHALHSAQGYG

-704 NGHVAGDELL
+704 AGHVAGDELL
-714 RQVSQLFKT
+714 RQVSQLFKS

-754 AKLLLQSIQEFRFGW
+754 AKLLLQSIQKFRFGW
-769 QDKTFLIGV
+769 QDKTFSIGV

-784 INPKTASTSA
+784 INRKTASTSA
-794 VLSAADLACYAAK
+794 VLSAVDLACYAAK
-807 NKGRNRVQVYQA
+807 NKGRNRVQIYRS
-819 GDRELIKQHGETE
+819 GDRELIKQHGETQ

-844 RFRLY
+844 RLRLY
-849 FQPIVHL
+849 SQPIVHL
-856 LNFPTTGTH
+856 LNPSATGIH

-874 ETGKLVS
+874 ANGQLVS

-890 RYNLMHAIDRWV
+890 RYNLMQAIDRWV

-908 NLSKTFTAN
+908 NLSQLFTAN
-917 LLAQTPG
+917 LLVQNPEA
-924 EDSDKIVTLP
+924 DSARIVTLP
-934 ACCPLSNSQS
+934 AGSPQSNSQS
-944 SFDKYPSLYSI
+944 SFGKYPSLYSI
-955 NLSGDSINEEKF
+955 NLSGDSINQEKL
-967 IDFIQEQFSIYQIPP
+967 IEFIQEQFSIHQIPP
-982 EIICFEIT
+982 QIICFEIT

-1010 LGCQFALDDFGSGM
+1010 LGCKFALDDFGSGM

-1031 NLPVDYIKIDGNFIK
+1031 SLPVDYIKIDGNFIK
-1046 NVADNPIDIVMVEA
+1046 NITDNPIDIAMVEA

-1073 AEYVESQKIMD
+1073 AEYVENQAIMD
-1084 KLKELGVDYA
+1084 KIKELGVDYA
-1094 QGYYLGKPQP
+1094 QGYFLGKPQP
-1104 CNFASPNLE
+1104 CNFTSPHIEEVLE
-1113 GVLGD
+1113 D
-1118 FPVNSLA
+1118 FQVNPLTLEA
-1125 FEGKLAC
+1125 KLAS

>member
-1 VLGKQ
+1 
-6 HFLGMSQSPRDRK
+6 MI
-19 NELNMLKNDSS
+19 KNDSS
-30 KYLPTLDQVIDR
+30 KHLPTLDQVIDR
-42 SPLTVAPDTPL
+42 YPLTVAPDTPL
-53 AEVITLMGQRRPSC
+53 AEVITLMGQRRGSC

-72 IPPTDIYQQLTEI
+72 IPPTDIYPQLTEI
-85 ANPLTSSA
+85 PNPLTSSA
-93 LRDATGICV
+93 LRDARGICV
-102 FVVEKSLEKSDSP
+102 FVVEQSLEKSDSQ
-115 SAQNSPLQ
+115 SAQNSQLQ

-136 SGKNLKG
+136 SGKNLKN
-143 VTIAEVMRQPAAT
+143 VTIAEVMQQPAAT
-156 LTKSEAQDI
+156 LTKGEDRDI
-165 FSAVILLRQQRI
+165 FSALILLGQQRI

-184 HHGGQLLGVIT
+184 SDGQLLGVIT
-195 PESIRQAMLQPT
+195 PESIRQGMVQPA
-207 NILKICRVKE
+207 NILKMRLVKE

-224 QAPVTASVIS
+224 QAPVTSSVMS

-249 AESTELSMNLPFP
+249 TAPTELSMNLSFP
-262 IPVGIVTE
+262 IPLGIVTE

-277 ALDLDLSQ
+277 ALDIDLSQ
-285 MIAQTVMSTPLFG
+285 TIAETVMSSPLFS
-298 LKQEDSLWVA
+298 LKPEDSLWVA

-323 GERGEL
+323 AEGGEL

-334 QSSLLRVLDPME
+334 QSTLLSVLDPME
-346 MSGAIDVL
+346 MSGAIDIL
-354 HDSVAERTRELQK
+354 HASVQEQTSELQK
-367 AIASLSFT
+367 AIASLSLT
-375 NAQLESEIA
+375 NSRLEQEIV
-384 TRVRAEASLHLLES
+384 TRKQAEVRLQLLES

-413 HSDISDPTIIYVN
+413 YSDISDPTIIYVN
-426 EAFTQMTGYRPEE
+426 EAFTQMTGYRPAE

-447 LRGPE
+447 LRGPD
-452 SNAAQVAKIRR
+452 SDGAQVAKIRR

-494 ADELGNLTHWVSVQR
+494 ADESGNLTHWVSVQR
-509 DISDRKRMEQAFFE
+509 DISDRKRMEQAFFK

-537 AVIATDSNG
+537 AVIATDSHG
-546 CISTLNPVAE
+546 YISTLNPVAE
-556 QLTGWSTSEAKGLP
+556 KLTGWSTSEAKGLP
-570 LASVLRI
+570 LAGVLRI

-589 AQIALSQGRIVDQG
+589 AQIALYEGRIVDQG

-611 NNREFAIDHC
+611 HNREFAIDHC

-626 ASNGKIVGAVVVF
+626 ASNGTIVGAVVVF

-673 LEHALHSALGYA
+673 LEHALHSSQGYG

-704 NGHVAGDELL
+704 SGHVAGDELL
-714 RQVSQLFKT
+714 RQVSQLLKS

-754 AKLLLQSIQEFRFGW
+754 AKLLLQNIQEFRFAW
-769 QDKTFLIGV
+769 QDKTFAIGV

-784 INPKTASTSA
+784 INRKTVSTSA

-807 NKGRNRVQVYQA
+807 NKGRNRVQVYQP
-819 GDRELIKQHGETE
+819 GDRELIKQHGETQ
-832 WVVQINQALEEN
+832 WVVEINQALEDN

-849 FQPIVHL
+849 SQPIVHL
-856 LNFPTTGTH
+856 RELPTTGTH

-874 ETGKLVS
+874 QTGQLVS

-908 NLSKTFTAN
+908 NLSQIFTAN
-917 LLAQTPG
+917 LLVQNHGA
-924 EDSDKIVTLP
+924 DDNIVTLP
-934 ACCPLSNSQS
+934 ACCPLSNSQA
-944 SFDKYPSLYSI
+944 SFDKYSSLYAI

-967 IDFIQEQFSIYQIPP
+967 IDFIQEQFSLYQIPP

-996 NLSKAASLIWKLKE
+996 NLSKAACLIWKLKE

-1046 NVADNPIDIVMVEA
+1046 NLAENPIDIVMVEA
-1060 ITKIAHV
+1060 ITKIAHA

-1073 AEYVESQKIMD
+1073 AEYVESQAVMD
-1084 KLKELGVDYA
+1084 KLKELGVDYG
-1094 QGYYLGKPQP
+1094 QGYYLGKPQT
-1104 CNFASPNLE
+1104 FTFGSPIVE
-1113 GVLGD
+1113 EVLGEFSVD
-1118 FPVNSLA
+1118 SLG
-1125 FEGKLAC
+1125 FETKLAS

>member
-1 VLGKQ
+1 
-6 HFLGMSQSPRDRK
+6 MSHSLRDRK

-42 SPLTVAPDTPL
+42 CPLTVAPDTPL

-85 ANPLTSSA
+85 ANPVTSSA
-93 LRDATGICV
+93 LRDARGICV
-102 FVVEKSLEKSDSP
+102 FVVEKSLEKSSSQ
-115 SAQNSPLQ
+115 SAQNSQLQ

-156 LTKSEAQDI
+156 LTKGEDQDI
-165 FSAVILLRQQRI
+165 FSALILLRQQRI

-184 HHGGQLLGVIT
+184 NGGQLLGVIT
-195 PESIRQAMLQPT
+195 PESIRQAMLQPA
-207 NILKICRVKE
+207 NILKMRRVKE

-224 QAPVTASVIS
+224 QAPVTASVMS

-249 AESTELSMNLPFP
+249 TESTKLSMNLPFP

-277 ALDLDLSQ
+277 ALDIDLSQ
-285 MIAQTVMSTPLFG
+285 TIAQTVMSTPLFS
-298 LKQEDSLWVA
+298 LQPEDSLWVA

-334 QSSLLRVLDPME
+334 QSNLLRVLDPME
-346 MSGAIDVL
+346 MSGAIDIL
-354 HDSVAERTRELQK
+354 HDSVAERTSELQK
-367 AIASLSFT
+367 AIASLCLT
-375 NAQLESEIA
+375 NARLESEIA
-384 TRVRAEASLHLLES
+384 IRVRAEVRLQLLES
-398 AVVNANDAIVIMDAG
+398 AVVNANDAIVIMDG
-413 HSDISDPTIIYVN
+413 GNSDISDPAIIYAN
-426 EAFTQMTGYRPEE
+426 EAFTQMTGYQPEE

-447 LRGPE
+447 LRGPD
-452 SNAAQVAKIRR
+452 SDGAQVAKIRR

-494 ADELGNLTHWVSVQR
+494 ADEFGNVTHWVSVQR

-537 AVIATDSNG
+537 AVIATDSGG
-546 CISTLNPVAE
+546 CISTLNLVAE
-556 QLTGWSTSEAKGLP
+556 KLTGWSTSEAQGLP
-570 LASVLRI
+570 LARVLRI

-589 AQIALSQGRIVDQG
+589 AQIALCEGRIVDQG

-611 NNREFAIDHC
+611 NNQEFAIDHC

-626 ASNGKIVGAVVVF
+626 ASSGKIVGAVVVF

-665 NRHEFEYQ
+665 NRLEFEYQ
-673 LEHALHSALGYA
+673 LEHALHSAQGYG
-685 QEHVMLYLDLDR
+685 QEHVLLYLDLDR

-704 NGHVAGDELL
+704 SGHVAGDELL
-714 RQVSQLFKT
+714 RQVSQLFKS

-739 AVLLYNCPPEQGLDV
+739 AVLLYQCPPERGLEV
-754 AKLLLQSIQEFRFGW
+754 AQSLLQSIQGFRFGW
-769 QDKTFLIGV
+769 QDKTFSIGV

-794 VLSAADLACYAAK
+794 VLSAADIACYAAK
-807 NKGRNRVQVYQA
+807 NKGRNRVQVYRS
-819 GDRELIKQHGETE
+819 GDRELIKQHGETQ

-849 FQPIVHL
+849 SQPIVHL
-856 LNFPTTGTH
+856 LNSPTTGTH

-874 ETGKLVS
+874 ATGQLVS

-902 IRTLFS
+902 ICTLFS
-908 NLSKTFTAN
+908 KLSKIFTAN
-917 LLAQTPG
+917 LLVQNPG
-924 EDSDKIVTLP
+924 ADSDKIVTLP
-934 ACCPLSNSQS
+934 ACCSLSNSQS
-944 SFDKYPSLYSI
+944 SFGKYPSLYAI

-996 NLSKAASLIWKLKE
+996 NLSKAASLIWQLKE

-1031 NLPVDYIKIDGNFIK
+1031 SLPVDYLKIDGNFIK
-1046 NVADNPIDIVMVEA
+1046 HLADNPIDFAMVEA

-1073 AEYVESQKIMD
+1073 AEYVESEAVMD

-1094 QGYYLGKPQP
+1094 QGYYFGKPQP
-1104 CNFASPNLE
+1104 CNFGYPSLE
-1113 GVLGD
+1113 EVLGD

-1125 FEGKLAC
+1125 FEAKLAS

>member
-1 VLGKQ
+1 
-6 HFLGMSQSPRDRK
+6 MSQNQRDRK
-19 NELNMLKNDSS
+19 NKLNMLKNDSS
-30 KYLPTLDQVIDR
+30 KYLPTLDQVIDHY
-42 SPLTVAPDTPL
+42 PLTVGPDTSL

-85 ANPLTSSA
+85 ANPPTSSA
-93 LRDATGICV
+93 CRDATGICV
-102 FVVEKSLEKSDSP
+102 FVVEKSLEKFSSH
-115 SAQNSPLQ
+115 SAQNSQLQ

-156 LTKSEAQDI
+156 LIKSETQDL
-165 FSAVILLRQQRI
+165 FSAIILLRQRRI

-184 HHGGQLLGVIT
+184 SDGQLLGVIT
-195 PESIRQAMLQPT
+195 PESIRQAMLQPA
-207 NILKICRVKE
+207 NILKMRSVKE

-224 QAPVTASVIS
+224 QAPRSASVIS

-249 AESTELSMNLPFP
+249 TESTELSRNLSFP

-277 ALDLDLSQ
+277 ALDIDLSQ
-285 MIAQTVMSTPLFG
+285 TLAETVMSTPLFS

-323 GERGEL
+323 GEQGEL

-334 QSSLLRVLDPME
+334 QTNLLGVLDPME
-346 MSGAIDVL
+346 MSAVIDVL
-354 HDSVAERTRELQK
+354 HNSVAQRSSELQK
-367 AIASLSFT
+367 AIASLSLT
-375 NAQLESEIA
+375 NATLESEIA
-384 TRVRAEASLHLLES
+384 TRVQAEVRLQLLES

-413 HSDISDPTIIYVN
+413 HSDISDPSIIYAN
-426 EAFTQMTGYRPEE
+426 EAFTQMTGYLPEE
-439 IIGQTPSC
+439 IIGRTPSC

-452 SNAAQVAKIRR
+452 TDPAQVAKIRR

-485 WVELNSVPV
+485 WVELNSVPI
-494 ADELGNLTHWVSVQR
+494 ADTSGKVTHWVSVQR

-537 AVIATDSNG
+537 AVIATDAAG
-546 CISTLNPVAE
+546 YISTLNPVAE

-577 VDETTRMPIENI
+577 VDETTRQQVENI
-589 AQIALSQGRIVDQG
+589 AEIALCEGRIVDQG

-626 ASNGKIVGAVVVF
+626 ASSGKIVGAVVVF

-665 NRHEFEYQ
+665 NRREFEYQ
-673 LEHALHSALGYA
+673 LEQALHSAQGYG
-685 QEHVMLYLDLDR
+685 QEHVMLSLDLDR

-704 NGHVAGDELL
+704 SGHAAGDELL

-723 NIRKTDILAR
+723 KIRKTDILAR

-739 AVLLYNCPPEQGLDV
+739 AVLLYNSPVERGLNV
-754 AKLLLQSIQEFRFGW
+754 AESLLRSIQGFRFGW
-769 QDKTFLIGV
+769 QDKTFSIGV

-794 VLSAADLACYAAK
+794 ILSAADMACYAAK
-807 NKGRNRVQVYQA
+807 NKGRNRVQVYEA

-844 RFRLY
+844 RFCLY
-849 FQPIVHL
+849 SQPIVHL
-856 LNFPTTGTH
+856 LNSPTTGSH

-874 ETGKLVS
+874 ETGQLVS

-890 RYNLMHAIDRWV
+890 RYNLMHTIDCWV

-908 NLSKTFTAN
+908 KLSKFFTAN
-917 LLAQTPG
+917 LLVQNP
-924 EDSDKIVTLP
+924 EVDSEKIVTFP
-934 ACCPLSNSQS
+934 AGSVLSNPQS
-944 SFDKYPSLYSI
+944 SFGKYPSLYSI

-967 IDFIQEQFSIYQIPP
+967 IEFIQEQFSIHQIPP

-990 ETVAIA
+990 ETVAIG
-996 NLSKAASLIWKLKE
+996 NLSKAASVILQLKE

-1031 NLPVDYIKIDGNFIK
+1031 SLPVDYLKIDGNFIK
-1046 NVADNPIDIVMVEA
+1046 NIADNPIDIAMVEA
-1060 ITKIAHV
+1060 ITKIAHL

-1073 AEYVESQKIMD
+1073 AEYVENQRIMD
-1084 KLKELGVDYA
+1084 QLNELGVDYA
-1094 QGYYLGKPQP
+1094 QGYYFGKPLP
-1104 CNFASPNLE
+1104 CDFTSPSLE
-1113 GVLGD
+1113 EVLGD
-1118 FPVNSLA
+1118 FTVNSLA
-1125 FEGKLAC
+1125 FKAKLAS

>member
-1 VLGKQ
+1 
-6 HFLGMSQSPRDRK
+6 MI
-19 NELNMLKNDSS
+19 KNDSS
-30 KYLPTLDQVIDR
+30 KHLPTLDQVIDR
-42 SPLTVAPDTPL
+42 YPLTVAPDTPL
-53 AEVITLMGQRRPSC
+53 AEVITLMGQRRGSC

-72 IPPTDIYQQLTEI
+72 IPPTDIYPQLTEI
-85 ANPLTSSA
+85 PNPLTSSA
-93 LRDATGICV
+93 LRDARGICV
-102 FVVEKSLEKSDSP
+102 FVVEQSLEKSDSQ
-115 SAQNSPLQ
+115 SAQNSQLQ

-136 SGKNLKG
+136 SGKNLKN
-143 VTIAEVMRQPAAT
+143 VTIAEVMQQPAAT
-156 LTKSEAQDI
+156 LTKGEDRDI
-165 FSAVILLRQQRI
+165 FSALILLGQQRI

-184 HHGGQLLGVIT
+184 SDGQLLGVIT
-195 PESIRQAMLQPT
+195 PESIRQGMVEPA
-207 NILKICRVKE
+207 NILKMRLVKE

-224 QAPVTASVIS
+224 QAPVTSSVIS

-249 AESTELSMNLPFP
+249 TAPTELSMNLSFP
-262 IPVGIVTE
+262 IPLGIVTE

-277 ALDLDLSQ
+277 ALDIDLSQ
-285 MIAQTVMSTPLFG
+285 TIAETVMSSPLFS
-298 LKQEDSLWVA
+298 LKPEDSLWVA

-323 GERGEL
+323 AEGGEL

-334 QSSLLRVLDPME
+334 QSTLLSVLDPME
-346 MSGAIDVL
+346 MSGAIDIL
-354 HDSVAERTRELQK
+354 HASVQEQTSELQK
-367 AIASLSFT
+367 AIASLSLT
-375 NAQLESEIA
+375 NSRLEQEIV
-384 TRVRAEASLHLLES
+384 TRKQAEVRLQLLES

-413 HSDISDPTIIYVN
+413 YSDISDPTIIYVN
-426 EAFTQMTGYRPEE
+426 EAFTQMTGYRPAE

-447 LRGPE
+447 LRGPD
-452 SNAAQVAKIRR
+452 SDGAQVAKIRR

-494 ADELGNLTHWVSVQR
+494 ADESGNLTHWVSVQR
-509 DISDRKRMEQAFFE
+509 DISDRKRMEQAFFK

-537 AVIATDSNG
+537 AVIATDSHG
-546 CISTLNPVAE
+546 YISTLNPVAE
-556 QLTGWSTSEAKGLP
+556 KLTGWSTSEAKGLP
-570 LASVLRI
+570 LAGVLRI

-589 AQIALSQGRIVDQG
+589 AQIALYEGRIVDQG

-611 NNREFAIDHC
+611 HNREFAIDHC

-626 ASNGKIVGAVVVF
+626 ASNGTIVGAVVVF

-673 LEHALHSALGYA
+673 LEHALHSSQGYG

-704 NGHVAGDELL
+704 SGHVAGDELL
-714 RQVSQLFKT
+714 RQVSQLLKS

-754 AKLLLQSIQEFRFGW
+754 AKLLLQNIQEFRFAW
-769 QDKTFLIGV
+769 QDKTFAIGV

-784 INPKTASTSA
+784 INRKTVSTSA

-807 NKGRNRVQVYQA
+807 NKGRNRVQVYQP
-819 GDRELIKQHGETE
+819 GDRELIKQHGETQ
-832 WVVQINQALEEN
+832 WVVEINQALEDN

-849 FQPIVHL
+849 SQPIVHL
-856 LNFPTTGTH
+856 RELPTTGTH

-874 ETGKLVS
+874 QTGQLVS

-908 NLSKTFTAN
+908 NLSQIFTAN
-917 LLAQTPG
+917 LLVQNHGA
-924 EDSDKIVTLP
+924 DDNIVTLP
-934 ACCPLSNSQS
+934 ACCPLSNSQA
-944 SFDKYPSLYSI
+944 SFDKYSSLYAI

-967 IDFIQEQFSIYQIPP
+967 IDFIQEQFSLYQIPP

-996 NLSKAASLIWKLKE
+996 NLSKAACLIWKLKE

-1046 NVADNPIDIVMVEA
+1046 NLAENPIDIVMVEA
-1060 ITKIAHV
+1060 ITKIAHA

-1073 AEYVESQKIMD
+1073 AEYVESQAVMD
-1084 KLKELGVDYA
+1084 KLKELGVDYG
-1094 QGYYLGKPQP
+1094 QGYYLGKPQT
-1104 CNFASPNLE
+1104 FTFGSPIVE
-1113 GVLGD
+1113 EVLGEFSVD
-1118 FPVNSLA
+1118 SLG
-1125 FEGKLAC
+1125 FETKLAC

>member
-1 VLGKQ
+1 
-6 HFLGMSQSPRDRK
+6 
-19 NELNMLKNDSS
+19 
-30 KYLPTLDQVIDR
+30 
-42 SPLTVAPDTPL
+42 
-53 AEVITLMGQRRPSC
+53 AEVITLMGQRRRSC
-67 SLNAD
+67 SLNAA
-72 IPPTDIYQQLTEI
+72 IPPTNIYQPLTDI
-85 ANPLTSSA
+85 ANSPTSSA
-93 LRDATGICV
+93 FRDATGICV
-102 FVVEKSLEKSDSP
+102 FVVEKSVEKLSSHSGP
-115 SAQNSPLQ
+115 HSQLQ
-123 GIFTERDLVDLIA
+123 GIFTERDLVNLIA

-143 VTIAEVMRQPAAT
+143 VTISEVMRQPAVT
-156 LTKSEAQDI
+156 LTKSETQDI
-165 FSAVILLRQQRI
+165 FSALILLGQRRI
-177 HHLPILD
+177 KHLPILD
-184 HHGGQLLGVIT
+184 SQGQLLGVIT
-195 PESIRQAMLQPT
+195 PESIRQAMLKPA
-207 NILKICRVKE
+207 NILKMRRVKE
-217 VMTAQVI
+217 VMTAKVI
-224 QAPVTASVIS
+224 QAPRSASVRS

-249 AESTELSMNLPFP
+249 TESTELSMNLPFP

-277 ALDLDLSQ
+277 ALDIDLSQ
-285 MIAQTVMSTPLFG
+285 TIAQTVMSTPLFS

-308 HQEMQQRLVRRLVVT
+308 HQEMHQRLVRRLVVT
-323 GERGEL
+323 GEQGEL

-334 QSSLLRVLDPME
+334 QTNILRVLDPME
-346 MSGAIDVL
+346 MSGAIDIL
-354 HDSVAERTRELQK
+354 HASIQEQTSELQK
-367 AIASLSFT
+367 AIADLSLT
-375 NAQLESEIA
+375 NARLESEIA
-384 TRVRAEASLHLLES
+384 TRQQAEVRLQLLES
-398 AVVNANDAIVIMDAG
+398 AVVNANDAIVIMDDG
-413 HSDISDPTIIYVN
+413 HSNISDPTIIYVN

-439 IIGQTPSC
+439 IIGQSPSC
-447 LRGPE
+447 LRGPH
-452 SNAAQVAKIRR
+452 SDGAQVAKIRR

-494 ADELGNLTHWVSVQR
+494 ADEFGNLTHWVSVQR
-509 DISDRKRMEQAFFE
+509 DISDRKRMEQAFFD

-537 AVIATDSNG
+537 GVITTDSDG

-556 QLTGWSTSEAKGLP
+556 TLTGWSTLEAKGLP

-589 AQIALSQGRIVDQG
+589 AEIALSEGRIVDQG

-626 ASNGKIVGAVVVF
+626 ASSGEIVGAVVVF

-665 NRHEFEYQ
+665 NRREFEYQ
-673 LEHALHSALGYA
+673 LEHALHGAQGYG

-704 NGHVAGDELL
+704 CGHAAGDELL
-714 RQVSQLFKT
+714 RQVSQLFKS
-723 NIRKTDILAR
+723 NIHKTDILAR

-739 AVLLYNCPPEQGLDV
+739 AVLLYNRPVERGLNV
-754 AKLLLQSIQEFRFGW
+754 AETLLRSIQGFRFAW
-769 QDKTFLIGV
+769 QDKTFSIGV

-784 INPKTASTSA
+784 INPKTASTSTI
-794 VLSAADLACYAAK
+794 LSAADMACYAAK

-819 GDRELIKQHGETE
+819 GDQELIKQHGETE
-832 WVVQINQALEEN
+832 WVVQIHQALEEN
-844 RFRLY
+844 RFCLY
-849 FQPIVHL
+849 SQPIVPL
-856 LNFPTTGTH
+856 LNSPTTGTH

-874 ETGKLVS
+874 ANGQLVS

-890 RYNLMHAIDRWV
+890 RYNLMHTIDRWV

-908 NLSKTFTAN
+908 NLSKIFTAN
-917 LLAQTPG
+917 LFVQNPG
-924 EDSDKIVTLP
+924 VDSDKIVTFP
-934 ACCPLSNSQS
+934 ACSLLSNPQS
-944 SFDKYPSLYSI
+944 SFGKYPNLYSI
-955 NLSGDSINEEKF
+955 NLSGDSLNEEKF
-967 IDFIQEQFSIYQIPP
+967 IEFIQEQFSIHQIPP
-982 EIICFEIT
+982 QIICFEIT
-990 ETVAIA
+990 ETVAIG
-996 NLSKAASLIWKLKE
+996 NLSKAASLIWQLKE

-1031 NLPVDYIKIDGNFIK
+1031 NLPVDYLKIDGNFIK
-1046 NVADNPIDIVMVEA
+1046 NIAENPIDIAMVEA

-1073 AEYVESQKIMD
+1073 AEYVENQKIMD
-1084 KLKELGVDYA
+1084 KLNELGVDYA
-1094 QGYYLGKPQP
+1094 QGYHLGKPQP
-1104 CNFASPNLE
+1104 CNFTSPILE
-1113 GVLGD
+1113 EVLGE

-1125 FEGKLAC
+1125 FEAKLAC

>member
-1 VLGKQ
+1 
-6 HFLGMSQSPRDRK
+6 MI
-19 NELNMLKNDSS
+19 KNDSS
-30 KYLPTLDQVIDR
+30 KHLPTLDQVIDR
-42 SPLTVAPDTPL
+42 YPLTVAPDTPL
-53 AEVITLMGQRRPSC
+53 AEVITLMGQRRGSC

-72 IPPTDIYQQLTEI
+72 IPPTDIYPQLTEI
-85 ANPLTSSA
+85 PNPLTSSA
-93 LRDATGICV
+93 LRDARGICV
-102 FVVEKSLEKSDSP
+102 FVVEQSLEKSDSQ
-115 SAQNSPLQ
+115 SAQNSQLQ

-136 SGKNLKG
+136 SGKNLKN
-143 VTIAEVMRQPAAT
+143 VTIAEVMQQPAAT
-156 LTKSEAQDI
+156 LTKGEDRDI
-165 FSAVILLRQQRI
+165 FSALILLGQQRI

-184 HHGGQLLGVIT
+184 SDGQLLGVIT
-195 PESIRQAMLQPT
+195 PESIRQGMVQPA
-207 NILKICRVKE
+207 NILKMRLVKE

-224 QAPVTASVIS
+224 QAPVTSSVIS

-249 AESTELSMNLPFP
+249 TAPTELSMNLSFP
-262 IPVGIVTE
+262 IPLGIVTE

-277 ALDLDLSQ
+277 ALDIDLSQ
-285 MIAQTVMSTPLFG
+285 TIAETVMSSPLFS
-298 LKQEDSLWVA
+298 LKPEDSLWVA

-323 GERGEL
+323 AEGGEL

-334 QSSLLRVLDPME
+334 QSTLLSVLDPME
-346 MSGAIDVL
+346 MSGAIDIL
-354 HDSVAERTRELQK
+354 HASVQEQTSELQK
-367 AIASLSFT
+367 AIASLSLT
-375 NAQLESEIA
+375 NSRLEQEIV
-384 TRVRAEASLHLLES
+384 TRKQAEVRLQLLES

-413 HSDISDPTIIYVN
+413 YSDISDPTIIYVN
-426 EAFTQMTGYRPEE
+426 EAFTQMTGYRPAE

-447 LRGPE
+447 LRGPD
-452 SNAAQVAKIRR
+452 SDGAQVAKIRR

-494 ADELGNLTHWVSVQR
+494 ADESGNLTHWVSVQR
-509 DISDRKRMEQAFFE
+509 DISDRKRMEQAFFK

-537 AVIATDSNG
+537 AVIATDSHG
-546 CISTLNPVAE
+546 YISTLNPVAE
-556 QLTGWSTSEAKGLP
+556 KLTGWSTSEAKGLP
-570 LASVLRI
+570 LAGVLRI

-589 AQIALSQGRIVDQG
+589 AQIALYEGRIVDQG

-611 NNREFAIDHC
+611 HNREFAIDHC

-626 ASNGKIVGAVVVF
+626 ASNGTIVGAVVVF

-673 LEHALHSALGYA
+673 LEHALHSSQGYG

-704 NGHVAGDELL
+704 SGHVAGDELL
-714 RQVSQLFKT
+714 RQVSQLLKS

-754 AKLLLQSIQEFRFGW
+754 AKLLLQNIQEFRFAW
-769 QDKTFLIGV
+769 QDKTFAIGV

-784 INPKTASTSA
+784 INRKTVSTSA

-807 NKGRNRVQVYQA
+807 NKGRNRVQVYQP
-819 GDRELIKQHGETE
+819 GDRELIKQHGETQ
-832 WVVQINQALEEN
+832 WVVEINQALEDN

-849 FQPIVHL
+849 SQPIVHL
-856 LNFPTTGTH
+856 RELPTTGTH

-874 ETGKLVS
+874 QTGQLVS

-908 NLSKTFTAN
+908 NLSQIFTAN
-917 LLAQTPG
+917 LLVQNHGA
-924 EDSDKIVTLP
+924 DDNIVTLP
-934 ACCPLSNSQS
+934 ACCPLSNSQA
-944 SFDKYPSLYSI
+944 SFDKYSSLYAI

-967 IDFIQEQFSIYQIPP
+967 IDFIQEQFSLYQIPP

-996 NLSKAASLIWKLKE
+996 NLSKAACLIWKLKE

-1046 NVADNPIDIVMVEA
+1046 NLAENPIDIVMVEA
-1060 ITKIAHV
+1060 ITKIAHA

-1073 AEYVESQKIMD
+1073 AEYVESQAVMD
-1084 KLKELGVDYA
+1084 KLKELGVDYG
-1094 QGYYLGKPQP
+1094 QGYYLGKPQT
-1104 CNFASPNLE
+1104 FTFGSPIVE
-1113 GVLGD
+1113 EVLGEFSVD
-1118 FPVNSLA
+1118 SLG
-1125 FEGKLAC
+1125 FETKLAC

>member
-1 VLGKQ
+1 
-6 HFLGMSQSPRDRK
+6 MI
-19 NELNMLKNDSS
+19 KNDSS
-30 KYLPTLDQVIDR
+30 KHLPTLDQVIDR

-53 AEVITLMGQRRPSC
+53 AEVITLMGQRRGSC

-72 IPPTDIYQQLTEI
+72 IPPTDIYPQLTEI
-85 ANPLTSSA
+85 PNPLTSSA
-93 LRDATGICV
+93 LRDARGICV
-102 FVVEKSLEKSDSP
+102 FVVEQSLEKSDSQ
-115 SAQNSPLQ
+115 SAQNSQLQ

-136 SGKNLKG
+136 SGKNLKN
-143 VTIAEVMRQPAAT
+143 VTIAEVMQQPTAT
-156 LTKSEAQDI
+156 LTKGEDRDI
-165 FSAVILLRQQRI
+165 FSALILLGQQRI

-184 HHGGQLLGVIT
+184 SDGQLLGVIT
-195 PESIRQAMLQPT
+195 PESIRQGMVQPA
-207 NILKICRVKE
+207 NILKMRLVKE

-224 QAPVTASVIS
+224 QAPVTSSVMS

-249 AESTELSMNLPFP
+249 TAPTELSMNLSFP
-262 IPVGIVTE
+262 IPLGIVTE

-277 ALDLDLSQ
+277 ALDIDLSQ
-285 MIAQTVMSTPLFG
+285 TIAETVMSSPLFS
-298 LKQEDSLWVA
+298 LKPEDSLWVA

-323 GERGEL
+323 AEGGEL

-334 QSSLLRVLDPME
+334 QSTLLSVLDPME
-346 MSGAIDVL
+346 MSGAIDIL
-354 HDSVAERTRELQK
+354 HASVQEQTSELQK
-367 AIASLSFT
+367 AIASLSLT
-375 NAQLESEIA
+375 NSRLEQEIV
-384 TRVRAEASLHLLES
+384 TRKQAEVRLQLLES

-413 HSDISDPTIIYVN
+413 YSDISDPTIIYVN
-426 EAFTQMTGYRPEE
+426 EAFTQMTGYRPAE

-447 LRGPE
+447 LRGPD
-452 SNAAQVAKIRR
+452 SDGAQVAKIRR

-494 ADELGNLTHWVSVQR
+494 ADESGNLTHWVSVQR
-509 DISDRKRMEQAFFE
+509 DISDRKRMEQAFFK

-537 AVIATDSNG
+537 AVIATDSHG
-546 CISTLNPVAE
+546 YISTLNPVAE
-556 QLTGWSTSEAKGLP
+556 KLTGWSTSEAKGLP
-570 LASVLRI
+570 LAGVLRI

-589 AQIALSQGRIVDQG
+589 AQIALYEGRIVDQG

-611 NNREFAIDHC
+611 HNREFAIDHC

-626 ASNGKIVGAVVVF
+626 ASNGTIVGAVVVF

-673 LEHALHSALGYA
+673 LEHALHSSQGYG

-704 NGHVAGDELL
+704 SGHVAGDELL
-714 RQVSQLFKT
+714 RQVSQLLKS

-754 AKLLLQSIQEFRFGW
+754 AKLLLQNIQEFRFAW
-769 QDKTFLIGV
+769 QDKTFAIGV

-784 INPKTASTSA
+784 INRKTVSTSA

-807 NKGRNRVQVYQA
+807 NKGRNRVQVYQP
-819 GDRELIKQHGETE
+819 GDRELIKQHGETQ
-832 WVVQINQALEEN
+832 WVVEINQALEDN

-849 FQPIVHL
+849 SQPIVHL
-856 LNFPTTGTH
+856 RELPTTGTH

-874 ETGKLVS
+874 QTGQLVS

-908 NLSKTFTAN
+908 NLSQIFTAN
-917 LLAQTPG
+917 LLVQNHGA
-924 EDSDKIVTLP
+924 DDNIVTLP
-934 ACCPLSNSQS
+934 ACCPLSNSQA
-944 SFDKYPSLYSI
+944 SFDKYSSLYAI

-967 IDFIQEQFSIYQIPP
+967 IDFIQEQFSLYQIPP

-996 NLSKAASLIWKLKE
+996 NLSKAACLIWKLKE

-1046 NVADNPIDIVMVEA
+1046 NLAENPIDIVMVEA
-1060 ITKIAHV
+1060 ITKIAHA

-1073 AEYVESQKIMD
+1073 AEYVESQAVMD
-1084 KLKELGVDYA
+1084 KLKELGVDYG
-1094 QGYYLGKPQP
+1094 QGYYLGKPQS
-1104 CNFASPNLE
+1104 FTFGSPIVE
-1113 GVLGD
+1113 EVLGEFSVD
-1118 FPVNSLA
+1118 SLG
-1125 FEGKLAC
+1125 FETKLAC

>member
-1 VLGKQ
+1 
-6 HFLGMSQSPRDRK
+6 MSQRRNDRK

-30 KYLPTLDQVIDR
+30 KYLPTLDRVIDR

-53 AEVITLMGQRRPSC
+53 SEVITLMGQQRPSC

-93 LRDATGICV
+93 LRDARGICV
-102 FVVEKSLEKSDSP
+102 FVVEKSSSQ
-115 SAQNSPLQ
+115 SAQNSQLQ

-136 SGKNLKG
+136 SGKNLKN

-156 LTKSEAQDI
+156 LTHNEDRDI
-165 FSAVILLRQQRI
+165 FSALILLRQQRI
-177 HHLPILD
+177 HHLPILED
-184 HHGGQLLGVIT
+184 GGQLLGVIT
-195 PESIRQAMLQPT
+195 PESIRQAMLLPA
-207 NILKICRVKE
+207 NILKMRHVKE
-217 VMTAQVI
+217 VMTAEVI
-224 QAPVTASVIS
+224 QAPVTASVMA
-234 LAELMAQHR
+234 LAQLMAQHR

-249 AESTELSMNLPFP
+249 TELSMNLPFP
-262 IPVGIVTE
+262 IPAGIVTE

-277 ALDLDLSQ
+277 ALDLDLWET
-285 MIAQTVMSTPLFG
+285 IAQTVMSTPLFS
-298 LKQEDSLWVA
+298 LKPEDSLWVA

-323 GERGEL
+323 AEGGEL

-354 HDSVAERTRELQK
+354 HASIQEQTSELQK
-367 AIASLSFT
+367 AIASLSLT
-375 NAQLESEIA
+375 NARLESEIA
-384 TRVRAEASLHLLES
+384 TRVQAEVRLQLLES

-413 HSDISDPTIIYVN
+413 HSDISDPAIIYVN

-447 LRGPE
+447 LRGPD
-452 SNAAQVAKIRR
+452 SDGAQVAKIRR

-494 ADELGNLTHWVSVQR
+494 ADELGKVTHWVSVQR
-509 DISDRKRMEQAFFE
+509 NISDRKRMEQAFFD

-537 AVIATDSNG
+537 AVITTDAGG
-546 CISTLNPVAE
+546 CIFTLNPVA
-556 QLTGWSTSEAKGLP
+556 QKLTGWSTLEAQGLP

-589 AQIALSQGRIVDQG
+589 AQIALCEGRIVDQG

-626 ASNGKIVGAVVVF
+626 ASNGEIVGAVVVF
-639 RDVTQ
+639 RDVTK

-665 NRHEFEYQ
+665 NRREFEYQ
-673 LEHALHSALGYA
+673 LEHALHSAQGYG

-704 NGHVAGDELL
+704 NGHIAGDELL
-714 RQVSQLFKT
+714 RQVSLLFKT

-739 AVLLYNCPPEQGLDV
+739 AVLLYNCPPEQGLQV
-754 AKLLLQSIQEFRFGW
+754 AELLLQSIQEFRFGW
-769 QDKTFLIGV
+769 LDKTFSIGV

-784 INPKTASTSA
+784 VNPKTASTSA
-794 VLSAADLACYAAK
+794 VLSAADIACYAAK
-807 NKGRNRVQVYQA
+807 NKGRNRVQVYEA
-819 GDRELIKQHGETE
+819 GDRELIKQHGETQ

-849 FQPIVHL
+849 SQPIVQ
-856 LNFPTTGTH
+856 LNSPTTTGTH

-874 ETGKLVS
+874 ATGQLVS

-908 NLSKTFTAN
+908 NLSKTFTAH
-917 LLAQTPG
+917 LLVQNPG
-924 EDSDKIVTLP
+924 GDSDKIVSLP
-934 ACCPLSNSQS
+934 ACSILSNSQS
-944 SFDKYPSLYSI
+944 SSGKYSSLYAI

-967 IDFIQEQFSIYQIPP
+967 IEFIQEQFSIHQIPP

-990 ETVAIA
+990 ETVAIS

-1046 NVADNPIDIVMVEA
+1046 NIADNPIDIAMVEA

-1067 MGIKTI
+1067 MGIKTV
-1073 AEYVESQKIMD
+1073 AEYVESQIVMD

-1104 CNFASPNLE
+1104 CNFRYPSLE
-1113 GVLGD
+1113 GVMGE
-1118 FPVNSLA
+1118 FSVNSLA
-1125 FEGKLAC
+1125 FEAKLAS

>member
-1 VLGKQ
+1 
-6 HFLGMSQSPRDRK
+6 
-19 NELNMLKNDSS
+19 
-30 KYLPTLDQVIDR
+30 
-42 SPLTVAPDTPL
+42 
-53 AEVITLMGQRRPSC
+53 
-67 SLNAD
+67 
-72 IPPTDIYQQLTEI
+72 
-85 ANPLTSSA
+85 
-93 LRDATGICV
+93 
-102 FVVEKSLEKSDSP
+102 
-115 SAQNSPLQ
+115 
-123 GIFTERDLVDLIA
+123 
-136 SGKNLKG
+136 
-143 VTIAEVMRQPAAT
+143 
-156 LTKSEAQDI
+156 
-165 FSAVILLRQQRI
+165 
-177 HHLPILD
+177 
-184 HHGGQLLGVIT
+184 
-195 PESIRQAMLQPT
+195 
-207 NILKICRVKE
+207 
-217 VMTAQVI
+217 
-224 QAPVTASVIS
+224 
-234 LAELMAQHR
+234 
-243 VSCVVI
+243 
-249 AESTELSMNLPFP
+249 
-262 IPVGIVTE
+262 
-270 RDIVEFQ
+270 
-277 ALDLDLSQ
+277 
-285 MIAQTVMSTPLFG
+285 
-298 LKQEDSLWVA
+298 
-308 HQEMQQRLVRRLVVT
+308 
-323 GERGEL
+323 
-329 LGIVT
+329 
-334 QSSLLRVLDPME
+334 
-346 MSGAIDVL
+346 
-354 HDSVAERTRELQK
+354 
-367 AIASLSFT
+367 
-375 NAQLESEIA
+375 
-384 TRVRAEASLHLLES
+384 
-398 AVVNANDAIVIMDAG
+398 
-413 HSDISDPTIIYVN
+413 
-426 EAFTQMTGYRPEE
+426 MTGYRPEE

-447 LRGPE
+447 LRGPD
-452 SNAAQVAKIRR
+452 SDGAQVAKIRR
-463 AFSRREPLRL
+463 AFSRRTPLRL

-494 ADELGNLTHWVSVQR
+494 PDELGNVTHWVSVQR

-537 AVIATDSNG
+537 AVIATDSDG

-556 QLTGWSTSEAKGLP
+556 KLTGWCTSEAQGLP
-570 LASVLRI
+570 LANVLRI

-589 AQIALSQGRIVDQG
+589 AQIALYEGRIVDQG
-603 HNSLLIAR
+603 NNSLLIAR

-626 ASNGKIVGAVVVF
+626 ASNGQIVGAVVVF

-673 LEHALHSALGYA
+673 LEHALHSAQGYG

-697 FKIVNDT
+697 FKVVNDT
-704 NGHVAGDELL
+704 SGHIAGDELL
-714 RQVSQLFKT
+714 RQVSLLFKS

-739 AVLLYNCPPEQGLDV
+739 AVLLYDCSPEHGLEV
-754 AKLLLQSIQEFRFGW
+754 AQLLLQSIQGFRFGW
-769 QDKTFLIGV
+769 QDKTFSIGV

-784 INPKTASTSA
+784 INPKTASTSG
-794 VLSAADLACYAAK
+794 VLSAADIACYAAK

-819 GDRELIKQHGETE
+819 GDRELIKQHGETQ
-832 WVVQINQALEEN
+832 WVVQIHQALEEN

-849 FQPIVHL
+849 SQPIVPL
-856 LNFPTTGTH
+856 LNSPTTGTH

-874 ETGKLVS
+874 ANGQLVS

-908 NLSKTFTAN
+908 NLSKNFTTN
-917 LLAQTPG
+917 LLVQNPG

-934 ACCPLSNSQS
+934 AGCSLYNSQS
-944 SFDKYPSLYSI
+944 SFDKHPSLYAI
-955 NLSGDSINEEKF
+955 NLSGDSLNEEKF

-996 NLSKAASLIWKLKE
+996 NLSKAASLIWQLKE

-1046 NVADNPIDIVMVEA
+1046 NLAENPIDIVMVEA

-1073 AEYVESQKIMD
+1073 AEYVESQAVID

-1113 GVLGD
+1113 EILGD
-1118 FPVNSLA
+1118 FSVNSLA
-1125 FEGKLAC
+1125 FEAKLAS

>member
-1 VLGKQ
+1 
-6 HFLGMSQSPRDRK
+6 MRTRK
-19 NELNMLKNDSS
+19 NELTMIKNDSS

-42 SPLTVAPDTPL
+42 SPLTVAPDTRL
-53 AEVITLMGQRRPSC
+53 SEVITLMSQRRSSC

-72 IPPTDIYQQLTEI
+72 IPPTGIYQQVTEI

-93 LRDATGICV
+93 VRDARGICV
-102 FVVEKSLEKSDSP
+102 FVVEKSEESSSSQ
-115 SAQNSPLQ
+115 SAQNSQLQ
-123 GIFTERDLVDLIA
+123 GIFTDRDLVDLIA
-136 SGKNLKG
+136 SGKNLKN

-156 LTKSEAQDI
+156 LTQNEDRDI
-165 FSAVILLRQQRI
+165 FSALILLRQQRI

-184 HHGGQLLGVIT
+184 DGGQLLGVIT
-195 PESIRQAMLQPT
+195 PESIRQAMLLPA
-207 NILKICRVKE
+207 NILKMRRVKE

-224 QAPVTASVIS
+224 QAPVTASVMA
-234 LAELMAQHR
+234 LAQLMAQHR

-249 AESTELSMNLPFP
+249 TELSTNLPFP

-277 ALDLDLSQ
+277 ALDLDLWET
-285 MIAQTVMSTPLFG
+285 IAQTVMSTPLFS
-298 LKQEDSLWVA
+298 LKPEDSLWVA

-354 HDSVAERTRELQK
+354 HASIQEQTSELQK
-367 AIASLSFT
+367 AIASLSST
-375 NAQLESEIA
+375 NARLEKEIA
-384 TRVRAEASLHLLES
+384 TRVQAEVRLQLLES

-447 LRGPE
+447 LRGPD
-452 SNAAQVAKIRR
+452 SDGAQVAKIRR

-509 DISDRKRMEQAFFE
+509 NISDRKRMEQAFFD

-537 AVIATDSNG
+537 AVITTDASG
-546 CISTLNPVAE
+546 CISTLNPVA
-556 QLTGWSTSEAKGLP
+556 QKLTGWSTLEAQGLP

-589 AQIALSQGRIVDQG
+589 AQIALSEGRIVDQG

-611 NNREFAIDHC
+611 NNREFAIDHS

-626 ASNGKIVGAVVVF
+626 ASNGEIVGAVVVF
-639 RDVTQ
+639 RDVTK

-665 NRHEFEYQ
+665 NRREFEYQ
-673 LEHALHSALGYA
+673 LEHALHSAQGYG
-685 QEHVMLYLDLDR
+685 QQHVMLYLDLDR

-714 RQVSQLFKT
+714 RQVSQLFKSD
-723 NIRKTDILAR
+723 IRKTDMLAR

-739 AVLLYNCPPEQGLDV
+739 AVLLYNCSPEQGLQV
-754 AKLLLQSIQEFRFGW
+754 AEALLQSIQGFRFGW
-769 QDKTFLIGV
+769 EDKTFLIGV

-784 INPKTASTSA
+784 INPKTVSTSA
-794 VLSAADLACYAAK
+794 VLSAADIACYAAK

-819 GDRELIKQHGETE
+819 GDRELIKQHGETQ

-849 FQPIVHL
+849 SQPIVQ
-856 LNFPTTGTH
+856 LNSPTTTGTH

-874 ETGKLVS
+874 ATGQLVS

-908 NLSKTFTAN
+908 NLSKTFTAH
-917 LLAQTPG
+917 LLVQNPG
-924 EDSDKIVTLP
+924 GDSDKIVSLSD
-934 ACCPLSNSQS
+934 CSPLSNSQS
-944 SFDKYPSLYSI
+944 SSGKYSSLYAI

-967 IDFIQEQFSIYQIPP
+967 IEFIQEQFSIHQIPP

-1067 MGIKTI
+1067 MGIKTV
-1073 AEYVESQKIMD
+1073 AEYVESQRVID
-1084 KLKELGVDYA
+1084 KLQELGVDYA

-1104 CNFASPNLE
+1104 CNFRYPSLE
-1113 GVLGD
+1113 GVLGE
-1118 FPVNSLA
+1118 FSVNSLA
-1125 FEGKLAC
+1125 FEAKLAS

>member
-1 VLGKQ
+1 
-6 HFLGMSQSPRDRK
+6 MI
-19 NELNMLKNDSS
+19 KNDSS
-30 KYLPTLDQVIDR
+30 KHLPTLDQVIDR
-42 SPLTVAPDTPL
+42 YPLTVAPDTPL
-53 AEVITLMGQRRPSC
+53 AEVITLMGQRRGSC

-72 IPPTDIYQQLTEI
+72 IPPTDIYPQLTEI
-85 ANPLTSSA
+85 PNPLTSSA
-93 LRDATGICV
+93 LRDARGICV
-102 FVVEKSLEKSDSP
+102 FVVEQSLEKSDSQ
-115 SAQNSPLQ
+115 SAQNSQLQ

-136 SGKNLKG
+136 SGKNLKN
-143 VTIAEVMRQPAAT
+143 VTIAEVMQQPAAT
-156 LTKSEAQDI
+156 LTKGEDRDI
-165 FSAVILLRQQRI
+165 FSALILLGQQRI

-184 HHGGQLLGVIT
+184 SDGQLLGVIT
-195 PESIRQAMLQPT
+195 PESIRQGMVEPA
-207 NILKICRVKE
+207 NILKMRLVKE

-224 QAPVTASVIS
+224 QAPVTSSVMS

-249 AESTELSMNLPFP
+249 TAPTELSMNLSFP
-262 IPVGIVTE
+262 IPLGIVTE

-277 ALDLDLSQ
+277 ALDIDLSQ
-285 MIAQTVMSTPLFG
+285 TIAETVMSSPLFS
-298 LKQEDSLWVA
+298 LKPEDSLWVA

-323 GERGEL
+323 AEGGEL

-334 QSSLLRVLDPME
+334 QSTLLSVLDPME
-346 MSGAIDVL
+346 MSGAIDIL
-354 HDSVAERTRELQK
+354 HASVQEQTSELQK
-367 AIASLSFT
+367 AIASLSLT
-375 NAQLESEIA
+375 NSRLEQEIV
-384 TRVRAEASLHLLES
+384 TRKQAEVRLQLLES

-413 HSDISDPTIIYVN
+413 YSDISDPTIIYVN
-426 EAFTQMTGYRPEE
+426 EAFTQMTGYRPAE

-447 LRGPE
+447 LRGPD
-452 SNAAQVAKIRR
+452 SDGAQVAKIRR

-485 WVELNSVPV
+485 WVELNSVPI
-494 ADELGNLTHWVSVQR
+494 ADESGNLTHWVSVQR
-509 DISDRKRMEQAFFE
+509 DISDRKRMEQAFFK

-537 AVIATDSNG
+537 AVIATDSHG
-546 CISTLNPVAE
+546 YISTLNPVAE
-556 QLTGWSTSEAKGLP
+556 KLTGWSTSEAKGLP
-570 LASVLRI
+570 LAGVLRI
-577 VDETTRMPIENI
+577 VDETTRMPIKNI
-589 AQIALSQGRIVDQG
+589 AQIALYEGRIVDQG

-611 NNREFAIDHC
+611 HNREFAIDHC

-626 ASNGKIVGAVVVF
+626 ASNGTIVGAVVVF

-673 LEHALHSALGYA
+673 LEHALHSSQGYG

-704 NGHVAGDELL
+704 SGHVAGDELL
-714 RQVSQLFKT
+714 RQVSQLLKS

-754 AKLLLQSIQEFRFGW
+754 AKLLLQNIQEFRFAW
-769 QDKTFLIGV
+769 QDKTFAIGV

-784 INPKTASTSA
+784 INRKTVSTSA

-807 NKGRNRVQVYQA
+807 NKGRNRVQVYQP
-819 GDRELIKQHGETE
+819 GDRELIKQHGETQ
-832 WVVQINQALEEN
+832 WVVEINQALEDN

-849 FQPIVHL
+849 SQPIVHL
-856 LNFPTTGTH
+856 RDLPTTGTH

-874 ETGKLVS
+874 ESGQLVS

-908 NLSKTFTAN
+908 NLSQIFTAN
-917 LLAQTPG
+917 LLVQNHGA
-924 EDSDKIVTLP
+924 DDNIVTLP
-934 ACCPLSNSQS
+934 ACCPLSNSQA
-944 SFDKYPSLYSI
+944 SFDKYSSLYAI

-967 IDFIQEQFSIYQIPP
+967 IDFIQEQFSLYQIPP

-996 NLSKAASLIWKLKE
+996 NLSKAACLIWKLKE

-1046 NVADNPIDIVMVEA
+1046 NLAENPIDIVMVEA
-1060 ITKIAHV
+1060 ITKIAHA

-1073 AEYVESQKIMD
+1073 AEYVESQAVMD
-1084 KLKELGVDYA
+1084 KLKELGVDYG
-1094 QGYYLGKPQP
+1094 QGYYLGKPQT
-1104 CNFASPNLE
+1104 FTFGSPIVE
-1113 GVLGD
+1113 EVLGEFSVD
-1118 FPVNSLA
+1118 SLG
-1125 FEGKLAC
+1125 FETKLAS

>member
-1 VLGKQ
+1 
-6 HFLGMSQSPRDRK
+6 MI
-19 NELNMLKNDSS
+19 KNDSS
-30 KYLPTLDQVIDR
+30 KHLPTLDQVIDR
-42 SPLTVAPDTPL
+42 YPLTVAPDTPL
-53 AEVITLMGQRRPSC
+53 AEVITLMGQRRGSC

-72 IPPTDIYQQLTEI
+72 IPPTDIYPQLTEI
-85 ANPLTSSA
+85 PNPLTSSA
-93 LRDATGICV
+93 LRDARGICV
-102 FVVEKSLEKSDSP
+102 FVVEQSLEKSDSQ
-115 SAQNSPLQ
+115 SAQNSQLQ

-136 SGKNLKG
+136 SGKNLKN
-143 VTIAEVMRQPAAT
+143 VTIAEVMQQPAAT
-156 LTKSEAQDI
+156 LTKGEDRDI
-165 FSAVILLRQQRI
+165 FSALILLGQQRI

-184 HHGGQLLGVIT
+184 SDGQLLGVIT
-195 PESIRQAMLQPT
+195 PESIRQGMVEPA
-207 NILKICRVKE
+207 NILKMRLVKE

-224 QAPVTASVIS
+224 QAPVTSSVIS

-249 AESTELSMNLPFP
+249 TAPTELSMNLSFP
-262 IPVGIVTE
+262 IPLGIVTE

-277 ALDLDLSQ
+277 ALDIDLSQ
-285 MIAQTVMSTPLFG
+285 TIAETVMSSPLFS
-298 LKQEDSLWVA
+298 LKPEDSLWVA

-323 GERGEL
+323 AEGGEL

-334 QSSLLRVLDPME
+334 QSTLLSVLDPME

-354 HDSVAERTRELQK
+354 HASVQEQTSELQK
-367 AIASLSFT
+367 AIASLSLT
-375 NAQLESEIA
+375 NSRLEQEIV
-384 TRVRAEASLHLLES
+384 TRKQAEVRLQLLES

-413 HSDISDPTIIYVN
+413 YSDISDPTIIYVN
-426 EAFTQMTGYRPEE
+426 EAFTQMTGYRPAE

-447 LRGPE
+447 LRGPD
-452 SNAAQVAKIRR
+452 SDGAQVAKIRR

-485 WVELNSVPV
+485 WVELNSVPI
-494 ADELGNLTHWVSVQR
+494 ADESGNLTHWVSVQR
-509 DISDRKRMEQAFFE
+509 DISDRKRMEQAFFK

-537 AVIATDSNG
+537 AVIATDSHG
-546 CISTLNPVAE
+546 YISTLNPVAE
-556 QLTGWSTSEAKGLP
+556 KLTGWSTSEAKGLP
-570 LASVLRI
+570 LAGVLRI

-589 AQIALSQGRIVDQG
+589 AQIALYEGRIVDQG

-611 NNREFAIDHC
+611 HNREFAIDHC

-626 ASNGKIVGAVVVF
+626 ASNGTIVGAVVVF

-673 LEHALHSALGYA
+673 LEHALHSSQGYG

-704 NGHVAGDELL
+704 SGHVAGDELL
-714 RQVSQLFKT
+714 RQVSQLLKS

-754 AKLLLQSIQEFRFGW
+754 AKLLLQNIQEFRFAW
-769 QDKTFLIGV
+769 QDKTFAIGV

-784 INPKTASTSA
+784 INRKTVSTSA

-807 NKGRNRVQVYQA
+807 NKGRNRVQVYQP
-819 GDRELIKQHGETE
+819 GDRELIKQHGETQ
-832 WVVQINQALEEN
+832 WVVEINQALEDN

-849 FQPIVHL
+849 SQPIVHL
-856 LNFPTTGTH
+856 RELPTTGTH

-874 ETGKLVS
+874 QTGQLVS

-908 NLSKTFTAN
+908 NLSQIFTAN
-917 LLAQTPG
+917 LLVQNHGA
-924 EDSDKIVTLP
+924 DDNIVTLP
-934 ACCPLSNSQS
+934 ACCPLSNSQA
-944 SFDKYPSLYSI
+944 SFDKYSSLYAI

-967 IDFIQEQFSIYQIPP
+967 IDFIQEQFSLYQIPP

-996 NLSKAASLIWKLKE
+996 NLSKAACLIWKLKE

-1046 NVADNPIDIVMVEA
+1046 NLAENPIDIVMVEA
-1060 ITKIAHV
+1060 ITKIAHA

-1073 AEYVESQKIMD
+1073 AEYVESQAVMD
-1084 KLKELGVDYA
+1084 KLKELGVDYG
-1094 QGYYLGKPQP
+1094 QGYYLGKPQT
-1104 CNFASPNLE
+1104 FTFGSPIVE
-1113 GVLGD
+1113 EVLGEFSVD
-1118 FPVNSLA
+1118 SLG
-1125 FEGKLAC
+1125 FETKLAS

>member
-1 VLGKQ
+1 
-6 HFLGMSQSPRDRK
+6 MSQRRNDRK

-30 KYLPTLDQVIDR
+30 KYLPTLDRVIDR

-53 AEVITLMGQRRPSC
+53 SEVITLMGQQRPSC

-93 LRDATGICV
+93 LRDARGICV
-102 FVVEKSLEKSDSP
+102 FVVEKSSSQ
-115 SAQNSPLQ
+115 SAQNSQLQ

-136 SGKNLKG
+136 SGKNLKN

-156 LTKSEAQDI
+156 LTHNEDRDI
-165 FSAVILLRQQRI
+165 FSALILLRQQRI
-177 HHLPILD
+177 HHLPILED
-184 HHGGQLLGVIT
+184 GGQLLGVIT
-195 PESIRQAMLQPT
+195 PESIRQAMLLPA
-207 NILKICRVKE
+207 NILKMRHVKE
-217 VMTAQVI
+217 VMTAEVI
-224 QAPVTASVIS
+224 QAPVTASVMA
-234 LAELMAQHR
+234 LAQLMAQHR

-249 AESTELSMNLPFP
+249 TELSMNLPFP
-262 IPVGIVTE
+262 IPAGIVTE

-277 ALDLDLSQ
+277 ALDLDLWET
-285 MIAQTVMSTPLFG
+285 IAQTVMSTPLFS
-298 LKQEDSLWVA
+298 LKPEDSLWVA

-323 GERGEL
+323 AEGGEL

-354 HDSVAERTRELQK
+354 HASIQEQTSELQK
-367 AIASLSFT
+367 AIASLSLT
-375 NAQLESEIA
+375 NARLESEIA
-384 TRVRAEASLHLLES
+384 TRVQAEVRLQLLES

-413 HSDISDPTIIYVN
+413 HSDISDPAIIYVN

-447 LRGPE
+447 LRGPD
-452 SNAAQVAKIRR
+452 SDGAQVAKIRR

-494 ADELGNLTHWVSVQR
+494 ADELGKVTHWVSVQR
-509 DISDRKRMEQAFFE
+509 NISDRKRMEQAFFD

-537 AVIATDSNG
+537 AVITTDAGG
-546 CISTLNPVAE
+546 CIFTLNPVA
-556 QLTGWSTSEAKGLP
+556 QKLTGWSTLEAQGLP

-589 AQIALSQGRIVDQG
+589 AQIALCEGRIVDQG

-626 ASNGKIVGAVVVF
+626 ASNGEIVGAVVVF
-639 RDVTQ
+639 RDVTK

-665 NRHEFEYQ
+665 NRREFEYQ
-673 LEHALHSALGYA
+673 LEHALHSAQGYG

-704 NGHVAGDELL
+704 NGHIAGDELL
-714 RQVSQLFKT
+714 RQVSLLFKT

-739 AVLLYNCPPEQGLDV
+739 AVLLYNCPPEQGLQV
-754 AKLLLQSIQEFRFGW
+754 AELLLQSIQEFRFGW
-769 QDKTFLIGV
+769 LDKTFSIGV

-784 INPKTASTSA
+784 VNPKTASTSA
-794 VLSAADLACYAAK
+794 VLSAADIACYAAK
-807 NKGRNRVQVYQA
+807 NKGRNRVQVYEA
-819 GDRELIKQHGETE
+819 GDRELIKQHGETQ

-849 FQPIVHL
+849 SQPIVQ
-856 LNFPTTGTH
+856 LNSPTTTGTH

-874 ETGKLVS
+874 ATGQLVS

-908 NLSKTFTAN
+908 NLSKTFTAH
-917 LLAQTPG
+917 LLVQNPG
-924 EDSDKIVTLP
+924 GDSDKIVSLP
-934 ACCPLSNSQS
+934 ACSILSNSQS
-944 SFDKYPSLYSI
+944 SSGQYSSLYAI

-967 IDFIQEQFSIYQIPP
+967 IEFIQEQFSIHQIPP

-990 ETVAIA
+990 ETVAIS

-1046 NVADNPIDIVMVEA
+1046 NIADNPIDIAMVEA

-1067 MGIKTI
+1067 MGIKTV
-1073 AEYVESQKIMD
+1073 AEYVESQIVMD

-1104 CNFASPNLE
+1104 CNFRYPSLE
-1113 GVLGD
+1113 GVMGE
-1118 FPVNSLA
+1118 FSVNSLA
-1125 FEGKLAC
+1125 FEAKLAS

>member
-1 VLGKQ
+1 
-6 HFLGMSQSPRDRK
+6 MI
-19 NELNMLKNDSS
+19 KNDSS
-30 KYLPTLDQVIDR
+30 KHLPTLDQVIDR

-53 AEVITLMGQRRPSC
+53 AEVITLMGQRRGSC

-72 IPPTDIYQQLTEI
+72 IPPTDIYPQLTEI
-85 ANPLTSSA
+85 PNPLTSSA
-93 LRDATGICV
+93 LRDARGICV
-102 FVVEKSLEKSDSP
+102 FVVEQSLEKSDSQ
-115 SAQNSPLQ
+115 SAQNSQLQ

-136 SGKNLKG
+136 SGKNLKN
-143 VTIAEVMRQPAAT
+143 VTIAEVMQQPAAT
-156 LTKSEAQDI
+156 LTKGEDRDI
-165 FSAVILLRQQRI
+165 FSALILLGQQRI

-184 HHGGQLLGVIT
+184 SDGQLLGVIT
-195 PESIRQAMLQPT
+195 PESIRQGMVQPA
-207 NILKICRVKE
+207 NILKMRLVKE

-224 QAPVTASVIS
+224 QAPVTSSVMS

-249 AESTELSMNLPFP
+249 TAPTELSMNLSFP
-262 IPVGIVTE
+262 IPLGIVTE

-277 ALDLDLSQ
+277 ALDIDLSQ
-285 MIAQTVMSTPLFG
+285 TIAETVMSSPLFS
-298 LKQEDSLWVA
+298 LKPEDSLWVA

-323 GERGEL
+323 AEGGEL

-334 QSSLLRVLDPME
+334 QSTLLSVLDPME
-346 MSGAIDVL
+346 MSGAIDIL
-354 HDSVAERTRELQK
+354 HASVQEQTSELQK
-367 AIASLSFT
+367 AIASLSLT
-375 NAQLESEIA
+375 NSRLEQEIV
-384 TRVRAEASLHLLES
+384 TRKQAEVRLQLLES

-413 HSDISDPTIIYVN
+413 YSDISDPTIIYVN
-426 EAFTQMTGYRPEE
+426 EAFTQMTGYRPAE

-447 LRGPE
+447 LRGPD
-452 SNAAQVAKIRR
+452 SDGSQVAKIRR

-494 ADELGNLTHWVSVQR
+494 ADESGNLTHWVSVQR
-509 DISDRKRMEQAFFE
+509 DISDRKRMEQAFFK

-537 AVIATDSNG
+537 AVIATDSHG
-546 CISTLNPVAE
+546 YISTLNPVAE
-556 QLTGWSTSEAKGLP
+556 KLTGWSTSEAKGLP
-570 LASVLRI
+570 LAGVLRI

-589 AQIALSQGRIVDQG
+589 AQIALYEGRIVDQG

-611 NNREFAIDHC
+611 HNREFAIDHC

-626 ASNGKIVGAVVVF
+626 ASNGTIVGAVVVF

-673 LEHALHSALGYA
+673 LEHALHSSQGYG

-704 NGHVAGDELL
+704 SGHVAGDELL
-714 RQVSQLFKT
+714 RQVSQLLKS

-754 AKLLLQSIQEFRFGW
+754 AKLLLQNIQEFRFAW
-769 QDKTFLIGV
+769 QDKTFAIGV

-784 INPKTASTSA
+784 INRKTVSTSA

-807 NKGRNRVQVYQA
+807 NKGRNRVQVYQP
-819 GDRELIKQHGETE
+819 GDRELIKQHGETQ
-832 WVVQINQALEEN
+832 WVVEINQALEDN

-849 FQPIVHL
+849 SQPIVHL
-856 LNFPTTGTH
+856 RELPTTGTH

-874 ETGKLVS
+874 QTGQLVS

-908 NLSKTFTAN
+908 NLSQIFTAN
-917 LLAQTPG
+917 LLVQNHGA
-924 EDSDKIVTLP
+924 DDNIVTLP
-934 ACCPLSNSQS
+934 ACCPLSNSQA
-944 SFDKYPSLYSI
+944 SFDKYSSLYAI

-967 IDFIQEQFSIYQIPP
+967 IDFIQEQFSLYQIPP

-996 NLSKAASLIWKLKE
+996 NLSKAACLIWKLKE

-1046 NVADNPIDIVMVEA
+1046 NLAENPIDIVMVEA
-1060 ITKIAHV
+1060 ITKIAHA

-1073 AEYVESQKIMD
+1073 AEYVESQAVMD
-1084 KLKELGVDYA
+1084 KLKELGVDYG
-1094 QGYYLGKPQP
+1094 QGYYLGKPQT
-1104 CNFASPNLE
+1104 FTFGSPIVE
-1113 GVLGD
+1113 EVLGEFSVD
-1118 FPVNSLA
+1118 SLG
-1125 FEGKLAC
+1125 FETKLAS

>member
-1 VLGKQ
+1 VS
-6 HFLGMSQSPRDRK
+6 HSQRDRK
-19 NELNMLKNDSS
+19 NQLNMFKNDSS
-30 KYLPTLDQVIDR
+30 KYLPTLDRVIDC
-42 SPLTVAPDTPL
+42 SPLTVAPNTPL
-53 AEVITLMGQRRPSC
+53 AEVITLMGQQRPTC
-67 SLNAD
+67 PLNAD
-72 IPPTDIYQQLTEI
+72 NLYQQLTEI
-85 ANPLTSSA
+85 ANPHTSNV
-93 LRDATGICV
+93 LRDARGICV
-102 FVVEKSLEKSDSP
+102 FVVETSLEKSNWQ
-115 SAQNSPLQ
+115 SAKNCQLL

-136 SGKNLKG
+136 SGKNLKN
-143 VTIAEVMRQPAAT
+143 VTIAEVMRQPTAT
-156 LTKSEAQDI
+156 LTNDEDRDI
-165 FSAVILLRQQRI
+165 FSALILLSQHRI
-177 HHLPILD
+177 HHLPVLD
-184 HHGGQLLGVIT
+184 RSGKLLGVIT
-195 PESIRQAMLQPT
+195 PESIRLAMVQPA
-207 NILKICRVKE
+207 NILKMHSVKE
-217 VMTAQVI
+217 VMTTEVI
-224 QAPVTASVIS
+224 QAPRSASVLS

-249 AESTELSMNLPFP
+249 TESRELSMNLPFP

-270 RDIVEFQ
+270 WDIVEFQ
-277 ALDLDLSQ
+277 ALDIDLSQ
-285 MIAQTVMSTPLFG
+285 TIAQTVMSSPLFS
-298 LKQEDSLWVA
+298 LKPEDSLWVA

-323 GERGEL
+323 AERGEL

-346 MSGAIDVL
+346 MSGAIDLL
-354 HDSVAERTRELQK
+354 HDLVAQQTSELQK
-367 AIASLSFT
+367 AIVSLSLT
-375 NAQLESEIA
+375 NSRLEREIA
-384 TRVRAEASLHLLES
+384 TRQQAEVRLQLLES
-398 AVVNANDAIVIMDAG
+398 AVVNANDAIVIMDVG
-413 HSDISDPTIIYVN
+413 NSDISDPAIIYVN
-426 EAFTQMTGYRPEE
+426 EAFTQMTGYRPQE

-447 LRGPE
+447 LRGPD
-452 SNAAQVAKIRR
+452 SDGAQVAKIRR
-463 AFSRREPLRL
+463 AFSRLEPLRL
-473 ELINYRKDGSTY
+473 ELINYRQDGSTY

-494 ADELGNLTHWVSVQR
+494 ADELGKVTHWVSVQR

-589 AQIALSQGRIVDQG
+589 AEIALYEGRIVDQG
-603 HNSLLIAR
+603 NNSLLIAR
-611 NNREFAIDHC
+611 HNREFAIDHC

-626 ASNGKIVGAVVVF
+626 ASNGQIVGAVVVF

-665 NRHEFEYQ
+665 NRREFEYQ
-673 LEHALHSALGYA
+673 LEHALHSAQGYGE
-685 QEHVMLYLDLDR
+685 EHVMLYLDLDR

-704 NGHVAGDELL
+704 AGHVAGDELL
-714 RQVSQLFKT
+714 RQVSQLFKS

-733 LGGDEF
+733 IGGDEF

-754 AKLLLQSIQEFRFGW
+754 AKLLLQSIQKFRFGW
-769 QDKTFLIGV
+769 QDKTFSIGV

-807 NKGRNRVQVYQA
+807 NKGRNRVQVYRS
-819 GDRELIKQHGETE
+819 GDRDLIKQHGETQ

-844 RFRLY
+844 RLRLY
-849 FQPIVHL
+849 SQPIVHL
-856 LNFPTTGTH
+856 LNPSATGIH

-874 ETGKLVS
+874 ANGQLVS

-908 NLSKTFTAN
+908 NLSKIFTAN
-917 LLAQTPG
+917 LLVQNPG

-934 ACCPLSNSQS
+934 TCCPLSNSQS

-967 IDFIQEQFSIYQIPP
+967 IDFIQEQFSLYQIPP

-996 NLSKAASLIWKLKE
+996 NLSKAASLIGKLKE

-1046 NVADNPIDIVMVEA
+1046 NVAENPIDIVMVEA

-1073 AEYVESQKIMD
+1073 AEYVESQAVMD

-1094 QGYYLGKPQP
+1094 QGYFLGKPQR
-1104 CNFASPNLE
+1104 CNLCSPIAE
-1113 GVLGD
+1113 EVLGEFSVD
-1118 FPVNSLA
+1118 SLA
-1125 FEGKLAC
+1125 FKGKLAC